1 MLKYRINKK
10 EVINNSNIITVEN
23 VEDYRTIEEEKN
35 SEIESVDDTFI
46 CTFTCKSIDSLNA
59 NENAKNKIYTVHNFS
74 AIDDGGTEYPCKYTY
89 EYEVDGSVVNSE
101 KNTFSLELSKLF
113 LLPTVSIGRVAT
125 YPNDADIDNPTY
137 YMYVYFQNSHLF
149 NRYNNNGDVMKIKL
163 YFNCYTLN
171 TIEFF
176 PLEMEYVTPFSVRYK
191 WDDKNENLKKLFQDE
206 QNNVNIHDVEVYREN
221 PLFGVYDNYIIY
233 NNSPVCSINLPL
245 GIKFRTDLQKE
256 QLMTDYLTDRRK
268 KSINRI
274 TDMEK
279 DVYHPVQWDNEK
291 NEKKNDIYQIIF
303 NLHFREHRYDDWN
316 AAPDSYWNGVIF
328 NAKEKK
334 LELMKNSKQEE
345 LGYFS
350 YDGDEWKHSD
360 QSDLLSY
367 LNFTNEDIRYQKSRL
382 KKSFLRLLF
391 FDSMNPADQN
401 LLAYSTVFIDSG
413 MLFSKYVRHFEGEGF
428 SALNYNGD
436 IVLPASLNLNGIR
449 INREPMV
456 DGEIYEEFKDNLENI
471 RLSSQFVI
479 KDKYNSTTSSE
490 GFYLYL
496 WRDNDNG
503 IIPSD
508 LYMKVEFNHAG
519 YGRTI
524 PFMMPYKD
532 KDDDG
537 KEKGEIKTFKEIV
550 KDWSPIKNEDKN
562 ENENKDKYVGYGI
575 KRYLKYSYIHLKYQ
589 YDTVDKRH
597 VYYVD
602 TDLYKG
608 TDKSIYGIDNTMK
621 FDLYEAKINF
631 DSEVTVNE
639 VGTSSE
645 YEFSVDKDTITFEQE
660 GGKVTVNVTSV
671 QKKNGQP
678 DRNLKFVVN
687 ENGLN
692 WCKWEQNGNT
702 ITITAEENNYNRKQ
716 GTLILIQEKSN
727 KQIRINVS
735 QEEKAISTVFEANP
749 LVFNVEDKGDT
760 CEVKVVS
767 TYDKVIIKDK
777 ECQIEND
784 KVLFEY
790 VVKNGNIT
798 IDGKEYKVINN
809 KVTIEYQVIDN
820 KVTINSKEYIV
831 EEGKI
836 TIDGNEYTVKDDKV
850 IIDYQVVNDK
860 VIIKYTIEHGN
871 VIIEGTEYTLEEI
884 DYTIDITSA
893 DNAKVEWITNIN
905 QSSDGFTFDVKANE
919 EATKR
924 EASITLTQLL
934 DSSENSTP
942 IEIAISQEA
951 KREYTFMFKDG
962 NEQYTLTVD
971 NKDGVYEVRVISKDS
986 KNTRI
991 PFTASADTNNVVN
1004 NIEIIEVTDGE
1015 VGEFILKIT
1024 CERTDSLSELQD
1036 KITLIQDDSEEEL
1049 TLNVIQEDKPIE
1061 YDFYFEDEPT
1071 VAEKDETVPYTATN
1085 KQYKIVS
1092 KDNRDN
1098 NIDIILPTNNDII
1111 ENINITYVNDGIYN
1125 LSFDITQNDDVD
1137 VRDASIVLTQETS
1150 GKKLTINISQMC
1162 DKTIV
1167 LPDFDNLILRYN
1179 WTADDG
1185 RDFDTM
1191 TVINGTGLTINNKK
1205 VDDYNVGYG
1214 SGNTNSNFVLMHGGD
1229 NRISGDET
1237 CLIRMGD
1244 ICSEENLLTMK
1255 TNGVK
1260 SFYIDIYGLWYD
1272 SKNKGNIT
1280 IEMTAYKGGT
1290 VSLGTGDNAFK
1301 WIVNGGEKVL
1311 TTTLSTNVNAFV
1323 NCSSNSASIRPQYCR
1338 HYKDSYT
1345 KIGRVTYNIKTKVAY
1360 LTLTGVKSGWMDK
1373 FELCVLPS
1381 LVENISSDGASG
1393 IVTFKSSKNG
1403 SMLNCT
1409 IKTSADWLTAIIS
1422 GNEIHYTVRPNKA
1435 TANRQTRVEVIQ
1447 DFTNFNVDL
1456 IIKQLGVTE

>member
-10 EVINNSNIITVEN
+10 EVINSNNIITVEN
-23 VEDYRTIEEEKN
+23 VEDYRNIEEEKN
-35 SEIESVDDTFI
+35 SEIDSVDDTFI

-59 NENAKNKIYTVHNFS
+59 NKDAKNKIYTVHNFS
-74 AIDDGGTEYPCKYTY
+74 AIDDEGIEYPCNYTY
-89 EYEVDGSVVNSE
+89 EYEVDGDVVNTNT
-101 KNTFSLELSKLF
+101 NTFSLELSKLF
-113 LLPTVSIGRVAT
+113 VLPTVSIGRVAT
-125 YPNDADIDNPTY
+125 YPNDVDIEEPID
-137 YMYVYFQNSHLF
+137 YMYIYFQNSHLF
-149 NRYNNNGDVMKIKL
+149 NRYNSNGDEMKIKL

-171 TIEFF
+171 TIKFF
-176 PLEMEYVTPFSVRYK
+176 PLEMEYVTPFSVRHK
-191 WDDKNENLKKLFQDE
+191 WDELNDNLKALFEEDDKG
-206 QNNVNIHDVEVYREN
+206 NINPNGNIYNVEIYREN

-256 QLMTDYLTDRRK
+256 QLMADYLTDRRT
-268 KSINRI
+268 KSINKI
-274 TDMEK
+274 NDMEK

-291 NEKKNDIYQIIF
+291 NKKKNDIYQIIF

-328 NAKEKK
+328 DANENKFR
-334 LELMKNSKQEE
+334 LMNNSNQEE
-345 LGYFS
+345 LGYNYFS
-350 YDGDEWKHSD
+350 YNKDDWDRSN
-360 QSDLLSY
+360 QSDLLCY
-367 LNFTNEDIRYQKSRL
+367 LNFTNEDIRYQKSKL

-413 MLFSKYVRHFEGEGF
+413 ALFSKYVRHFEDKGF

-436 IVLPASLNLNGIR
+436 IVLPTSLDLNGIR
-449 INREPMV
+449 INREPMIN
-456 DGEIYEEFKDNLENI
+456 GETYEEFKNELEDV

-524 PFMMPYKD
+524 PFMMPYED
-532 KDDDG
+532 KDG
-537 KEKGEIKTFKEIV
+537 KNKGKIKTFKEIV
-550 KDWSPIKNEDKN
+550 EDWSPIKNEDKN
-562 ENENKDKYVGYGI
+562 ENENEDKNKDKYVGYGI

-608 TDKSIYGIDNTMK
+608 TDESIYGIDNTMK

-631 DSEVTVNE
+631 DSKLTDTVLIEYMFNVGFDSIIFTADNKIKIEYIVIDGKITVSGKEYTVKNGEVTINGVKYT
-639 VGTSSE
+639 VVDDRVALE
-645 YEFSVDKDTITFEQE
+645 YEGNKVDFE
-660 GGKVTVNVTSV
+660 VMSY
-671 QKKNGQP
+671 QKKNNKQ
-678 DRNLKFVVN
+678 LMFVVN

-692 WCKWEQNGNT
+692 WCKWEKNGNT

-735 QEEKAISTVFEANP
+735 QEEKV
-749 LVFNVEDKGDT
+749 
-760 CEVKVVS
+760 
-767 TYDKVIIKDK
+767 
-777 ECQIEND
+777 
-784 KVLFEY
+784 
-790 VVKNGNIT
+790 
-798 IDGKEYKVINN
+798 
-809 KVTIEYQVIDN
+809 
-820 KVTINSKEYIV
+820 
-831 EEGKI
+831 
-836 TIDGNEYTVKDDKV
+836 
-850 IIDYQVVNDK
+850 
-860 VIIKYTIEHGN
+860 
-871 VIIEGTEYTLEEI
+871 
-884 DYTIDITSA
+884 
-893 DNAKVEWITNIN
+893 
-905 QSSDGFTFDVKANE
+905 
-919 EATKR
+919 
-924 EASITLTQLL
+924 
-934 DSSENSTP
+934 
-942 IEIAISQEA
+942 
-951 KREYTFMFKDG
+951 
-962 NEQYTLTVD
+962 
-971 NKDGVYEVRVISKDS
+971 
-986 KNTRI
+986 
-991 PFTASADTNNVVN
+991 
-1004 NIEIIEVTDGE
+1004 
-1015 VGEFILKIT
+1015 
-1024 CERTDSLSELQD
+1024 
-1036 KITLIQDDSEEEL
+1036 
-1049 TLNVIQEDKPIE
+1049 IE

-1071 VAEKDETVPYTATN
+1071 VTEKDETVPYTPNN

-1098 NIDIILPTNNDII
+1098 NIGIILPTNNDII
-1111 ENINITYVNDGIYN
+1111 ENINITYVNNGIYN

-1150 GKKLTINISQMC
+1150 GKKLTINISQMG

-1179 WTADDG
+1179 WTDEDG
-1185 RDFDTM
+1185 KDFDTM

-1214 SGNTNSNFVLMHGGD
+1214 SGNTNSNFVLVHGGD
-1229 NRISGDET
+1229 NIISGDET

-1244 ICSEENLLTMK
+1244 ICTEENLLTMK

-1260 SFYIDIYGLWYD
+1260 SFYIDIYGIWYK
-1272 SKNKGNIT
+1272 SKNNGNVT

-1290 VSLGTGDNAFK
+1290 VSLGNAFK
-1301 WIVNGGEKVL
+1301 WVVNGGEKVL
-1311 TTTLSTNVNAFV
+1311 TTTLPTNVNAFA
-1323 NCSSNSASIRPQYCR
+1323 NSSEILKLQYCK

-1345 KIGRVTYNIKTKVAY
+1345 KIGRVTYNIKTKATY
-1360 LTLTGVKSGWMDK
+1360 LTLTGVKSGWEDA
-1373 FELCVLPS
+1373 FELYVRPN
-1381 LVENISSDGASG
+1381 LVESISSDGASG
-1393 IVTFKSSKNG
+1393 TVTIKSSKNG

-1409 IKTSADWLTAIIS
+1409 IKKSVDWLTVSIE
-1422 GNEIHYTVRPNKA
+1422 GNEIHYTVRPNEE
-1435 TANRQTRVEVIQ
+1435 TTNRQTQVEVIQ
-1447 DFTNFNVDL
+1447 DFTNFNTDL
-1456 IIKQLGVTE
+1456 TIKQLGVTE

>member
-23 VEDYRTIEEEKN
+23 VEDYRNIEEEKN
-35 SEIESVDDTFI
+35 SEIISVDDTFI

-59 NENAKNKIYTVHNFS
+59 NKDAKNKIYTVHNFS
-74 AIDDGGTEYPCKYTY
+74 AIDDEGTEYPCNYTY
-89 EYEVDGSVVNSE
+89 EYEVEGSVVNTE

-113 LLPTVSIGRVAT
+113 LLPTGSIGRVAT
-125 YPNDADIDNPTY
+125 YPNDVDIEEPIY
-137 YMYVYFQNSHLF
+137 YMYIYFQNSHLF
-149 NRYNNNGDVMKIKL
+149 NRYKSNGDKTKIKL

-171 TIEFF
+171 TIAFF
-176 PLEMEYVTPFSVRYK
+176 PLEMEYVTPLSVRYK
-191 WDDKNENLKKLFQDE
+191 WDELNDNLKALFEKDDE
-206 QNNVNIHDVEVYREN
+206 NNINPNGNIYNVEIYRET

-367 LNFTNEDIRYQKSRL
+367 LNFTNEDIRYQKSKL

-436 IVLPASLNLNGIR
+436 IVLPTSLDLNGIR

-456 DGEIYEEFKDNLENI
+456 DGETYEEFKDNLEDV
-471 RLSSQFVI
+471 RLSSQLVI

-503 IIPSD
+503 VIPSD

-537 KEKGEIKTFKEIV
+537 KEKGEIKTFQEIV
-550 KDWSPIKNEDKN
+550 DDWQPTKEES
-562 ENENKDKYVGYGI
+562 KYVGYGI
-575 KRYLKYSYIHLKYQ
+575 KRYMKYSYIHLKYQ

-631 DSEVTVNE
+631 DSEITVNE
-639 VGTSSE
+639 AGTSSE

-702 ITITAEENNYNRKQ
+702 ITIIAEENNYNRKQ

-735 QEEKAISTVFEANP
+735 QEEKVRRTRFEANP
-749 LVFNVEDKGDT
+749 RKFDVEDKGGT
-760 CEVKVVS
+760 CEV
-767 TYDKVIIKDK
+767 
-777 ECQIEND
+777 
-784 KVLFEY
+784 
-790 VVKNGNIT
+790 
-798 IDGKEYKVINN
+798 
-809 KVTIEYQVIDN
+809 
-820 KVTINSKEYIV
+820 
-831 EEGKI
+831 
-836 TIDGNEYTVKDDKV
+836 
-850 IIDYQVVNDK
+850 
-860 VIIKYTIEHGN
+860 N
-871 VIIEGTEYTLEEI
+871 VISEYDNGEEI
-884 DYTIDITSA
+884 DYTIIKYVD
-893 DNAKVEWITNIN
+893 WITNIS
-905 QSSDGFTFDVKANE
+905 QTPDGFVFDVKANE
-919 EATKR
+919 EATERKTKI
-924 EASITLTQLL
+924 SLTQLL

-962 NEQYTLTVD
+962 NELYTLTVD

-986 KNTRI
+986 KDTRI

-1024 CERTDSLSELQD
+1024 CEGAVSLSELQD
-1036 KITLIQDDSEEEL
+1036 NITLIQDDSEKEL

-1111 ENINITYVNDGIYN
+1111 ENINITYVNNGIYN

-1150 GKKLTINISQMC
+1150 GKKLTINISQMS
-1162 DKTIV
+1162 DKMIV

-1179 WTADDG
+1179 WTNDDG

-1229 NRISGDET
+1229 NTISGDET

-1409 IKTSADWLTAIIS
+1409 IKTFADWLTAIIS

>member
-23 VEDYRTIEEEKN
+23 VEDYRNIEEEKN
-35 SEIESVDDTFI
+35 SEIDSVDDTFI
-46 CTFTCKSIDSLNA
+46 CTFTCKSINSLNA
-59 NENAKNKIYTVHNFS
+59 NKDAKNKIYTVHNFS
-74 AIDDGGTEYPCKYTY
+74 AIDDEGTEYPCKYTY
-89 EYEVDGSVVNSE
+89 EYEVDGSVVNTE

-125 YPNDADIDNPTY
+125 YPNDVDIEEPIY
-137 YMYVYFQNSHLF
+137 YMYIYFQNSHLF
-149 NRYNNNGDVMKIKL
+149 NRYNSNGDEMRIKL

-171 TIEFF
+171 TIAFF

-221 PLFGVYDNYIIY
+221 PLFGRYDNYIIY
-233 NNSPVCSINLPL
+233 NNTPVCSINLPL

-328 NAKEKK
+328 DANENKFR
-334 LELMKNSKQEE
+334 LMNNSNQEE
-345 LGYFS
+345 LGYNYFS
-350 YDGDEWKHSD
+350 YNKDDWDRSN

-413 MLFSKYVRHFEGEGF
+413 ALFSKYVRHFEGEGF

-436 IVLPASLNLNGIR
+436 IVLPTSLDLNGIR
-449 INREPMV
+449 INREPMIN
-456 DGEIYEEFKDNLENI
+456 GETYEEFKNELEDV

-524 PFMMPYKD
+524 PFMMPYED
-532 KDDDG
+532 KDGDNKG
-537 KEKGEIKTFKEIV
+537 KIKTFKEIV
-550 KDWSPIKNEDKN
+550 KDWSPIKKENENED
-562 ENENKDKYVGYGI
+562 ENKDKYVGYGI

-589 YDTVDKRH
+589 YDTTDKRH

-608 TDKSIYGIDNTMK
+608 TDESIYGIDNTMK

-631 DSEVTVNE
+631 DSKVTDTVSIEYIFN
-639 VGTSSE
+639 VGFDSIIFTTDNSIIIKYIVIDGKITVSGKE
-645 YEFSVDKDTITFEQE
+645 YTVEN
-660 GGKVTVNVTSV
+660 GKVTINGVKYTVVDDRVAIESKGNKVDFEVMSYQT
-671 QKKNGQP
+671 KNNKQ
-678 DRNLKFVVN
+678 LMFVVN

-692 WCKWEQNGNT
+692 WCKWEQNGNK

-727 KQIRINVS
+727 KPIRINVS
-735 QEEKAISTVFEANP
+735 QEEKV
-749 LVFNVEDKGDT
+749 
-760 CEVKVVS
+760 
-767 TYDKVIIKDK
+767 
-777 ECQIEND
+777 
-784 KVLFEY
+784 
-790 VVKNGNIT
+790 
-798 IDGKEYKVINN
+798 
-809 KVTIEYQVIDN
+809 
-820 KVTINSKEYIV
+820 
-831 EEGKI
+831 
-836 TIDGNEYTVKDDKV
+836 
-850 IIDYQVVNDK
+850 
-860 VIIKYTIEHGN
+860 
-871 VIIEGTEYTLEEI
+871 
-884 DYTIDITSA
+884 
-893 DNAKVEWITNIN
+893 
-905 QSSDGFTFDVKANE
+905 
-919 EATKR
+919 
-924 EASITLTQLL
+924 
-934 DSSENSTP
+934 
-942 IEIAISQEA
+942 
-951 KREYTFMFKDG
+951 
-962 NEQYTLTVD
+962 
-971 NKDGVYEVRVISKDS
+971 
-986 KNTRI
+986 
-991 PFTASADTNNVVN
+991 
-1004 NIEIIEVTDGE
+1004 
-1015 VGEFILKIT
+1015 
-1024 CERTDSLSELQD
+1024 
-1036 KITLIQDDSEEEL
+1036 
-1049 TLNVIQEDKPIE
+1049 IE

-1071 VAEKDETVPYTATN
+1071 VTEKDETVPYTANN

-1098 NIDIILPTNNDII
+1098 NIGIILPTNNDII
-1111 ENINITYVNDGIYN
+1111 ENINITYVNNGIYN

-1150 GKKLTINISQMC
+1150 GEKLTINISQMG

-1179 WTADDG
+1179 WTDEDG
-1185 RDFDTM
+1185 KDFDTM

-1214 SGNTNSNFVLMHGGD
+1214 SGNTNSNFVLVHGGD
-1229 NRISGDET
+1229 NIISGDET

-1244 ICSEENLLTMK
+1244 ICTEENLLTMK

-1260 SFYIDIYGLWYD
+1260 SFYIDIYGIWYK
-1272 SKNKGNIT
+1272 SKNNGNVT

-1290 VSLGTGDNAFK
+1290 VSLGNAFK
-1301 WIVNGGEKVL
+1301 WVVNGGEKVL
-1311 TTTLSTNVNAFV
+1311 TTTLPTNVNAFA
-1323 NCSSNSASIRPQYCR
+1323 NSSEILKLQYCK

-1345 KIGRVTYNIKTKVAY
+1345 KIGRVTYNIKTKATY
-1360 LTLTGVKSGWMDK
+1360 LTLTGVKSGWEDA
-1373 FELCVLPS
+1373 FELYVRPN
-1381 LVENISSDGASG
+1381 LVESISSDGASG
-1393 IVTFKSSKNG
+1393 TVTIKSSKNE

-1409 IKTSADWLTAIIS
+1409 IKKSVDWLTTTIKS
-1422 GNEIHYTVRPNKA
+1422 NEIHYTVSPN
-1435 TANRQTRVEVIQ
+1435 NEIYERQAQLEIVQ
-1447 DFTNFNVDL
+1447 DFTGFNTK
-1456 IIKQLGVTE
+1456 ITISQLGKTE

>member
-23 VEDYRTIEEEKN
+23 VEDYRTIEEEKT
-35 SEIESVDDTFI
+35 SEIVSVDDTFI

-59 NENAKNKIYTVHNFS
+59 NKDAKNKIYTVHNFS
-74 AIDDGGTEYPCKYTY
+74 AIDDEGTEYPCNYIY
-89 EYEVDGSVVNSE
+89 EYEVDGSVVNTE

-125 YPNDADIDNPTY
+125 YPTDVDIEEPID
-137 YMYVYFQNSHLF
+137 YMYIYFQNSHLF
-149 NRYNNNGDVMKIKL
+149 NRYNSNGDEMKIKL

-171 TIEFF
+171 TIAFF
-176 PLEMEYVTPFSVRYK
+176 SLEMEYVTPFAVRYK
-191 WDDKNENLKKLFQDE
+191 WNELNDNLKALFEKDDE
-206 QNNVNIHDVEVYREN
+206 NKKINPNGNIYNVEIYRET

-291 NEKKNDIYQIIF
+291 NKKKNDIYQIIF

-328 NAKEKK
+328 DANENKFR
-334 LELMKNSKQEE
+334 LMNNSNQEE
-345 LGYFS
+345 LGYNYFS
-350 YDGDEWKHSD
+350 YNKDDWDRSN
-360 QSDLLSY
+360 QSDLLCY
-367 LNFTNEDIRYQKSRL
+367 LNFTNEDIRYQKSKL

-413 MLFSKYVRHFEGEGF
+413 ALFSKYVRHFEGEGF

-436 IVLPASLNLNGIR
+436 IVLPTSLDLNGIR
-449 INREPMV
+449 INREPMIN
-456 DGEIYEEFKDNLENI
+456 GETYEEFKNELEDV

-524 PFMMPYKD
+524 PFMMPYED
-532 KDDDG
+532 KDDDNKG
-537 KEKGEIKTFKEIV
+537 KIKTFKEIV
-550 KDWSPIKNEDKN
+550 EDWSPIKNEN
-562 ENENKDKYVGYGI
+562 ENEDRYVGYGV
-575 KRYLKYSYIHLKYQ
+575 KRYMKYSYIHLKYQ

-608 TDKSIYGIDNTMK
+608 IDKSIYGIDNTMK

-639 VGTSSE
+639 AGTSSK
-645 YEFSVDKDTITFEQE
+645 YKFSVDKDPITFEQE
-660 GGKVTVNVTSV
+660 GGEVIINVTSYQ
-671 QKKNGQP
+671 QKNDSQK
-678 DRNLKFVVN
+678 NLKFVVN

-727 KQIRINVS
+727 QQIKINIS

-749 LVFNVEDKGDT
+749 SEFNNVEDKGGT
-760 CEVKVVS
+760 CEVKVIS
-767 TYDKVIIKDK
+767 EYD
-777 ECQIEND
+777 
-784 KVLFEY
+784 
-790 VVKNGNIT
+790 NG
-798 IDGKEYKVINN
+798 
-809 KVTIEYQVIDN
+809 
-820 KVTINSKEYIV
+820 
-831 EEGKI
+831 
-836 TIDGNEYTVKDDKV
+836 
-850 IIDYQVVNDK
+850 
-860 VIIKYTIEHGN
+860 
-871 VIIEGTEYTLEEI
+871 EEI
-884 DYTIDITSA
+884 DYTITKDV
-893 DNAKVEWITNIN
+893 DWITNIS
-905 QSSDGFTFDVKANE
+905 QTPDGFVFDVKANE
-919 EATKR
+919 EATAR
-924 EASITLTQLL
+924 DASITLTQL
-934 DSSENSTP
+934 T
-942 IEIAISQEA
+942 EIKKIPVSQEEQ
-951 KREYTFMFKDG
+951 RIYTFEFKDG
-962 NEQYTLTVD
+962 NKQYTLTVD
-971 NKDGVYEVRVISKDS
+971 NECGVYDEVSVISKDS
-986 KNTRI
+986 KGTPI
-991 PFTASADTNNVVN
+991 HFTALADTNNVVN
-1004 NIEIIEVTDGE
+1004 NIEIIDSE
-1015 VGEFILKIT
+1015 VGKFILKIT

-1036 KITLIQDDSEEEL
+1036 KITLIQNDSEEEL
-1049 TLNVIQEDKPIE
+1049 TLNVIQKAKPIA

-1071 VAEKDETVPYTATN
+1071 ATEKDETVPYTATN

-1098 NIDIILPTNNDII
+1098 DIGIILPTNNDII
-1111 ENINITYVNDGIYN
+1111 ENINITYVNNGIYN

-1150 GKKLTINISQMC
+1150 GNKLTINISQMG

-1179 WTADDG
+1179 WTDEDG
-1185 RDFDTM
+1185 NDFDTM

-1214 SGNTNSNFVLMHGGD
+1214 SGNTDSNFVLVHGG
-1229 NRISGDET
+1229 NNSRSGDET

-1244 ICSEENLLTMK
+1244 ICTEENLRAMK
-1255 TNGVK
+1255 ANGVK

-1272 SKNKGNIT
+1272 SKNNGNVT

-1290 VSLGTGDNAFK
+1290 VSLGMGDNRFK
-1301 WIVNGGEKVL
+1301 WDVEGGIKSL
-1311 TTTLSTNVNAFV
+1311 AKTLSMNVNAFA
-1323 NCSSNSASIRPQYCR
+1323 NSSVSLKIQYSK
-1338 HYKDSYT
+1338 HYKESYT
-1345 KIGRVTYNIKTKVAY
+1345 WIGRVTYNIRTKAAY
-1360 LTLTGVKSGWMDK
+1360 LTLTDGKSGWEDA
-1373 FELCVLPS
+1373 FNLRITPDSVNVS
-1381 LVENISSDGASG
+1381 
-1393 IVTFKSSKNG
+1393 FKGGTYVATVKSTRNDLALNWSIKN
-1403 SMLNCT
+1403 SV
-1409 IKTSADWLTAIIS
+1409 DWLTTTIKS
-1422 GNEIHYTVRPNKA
+1422 NEIHYTVSPN
-1435 TANRQTRVEVIQ
+1435 NEIYERQAQLEIVQ
-1447 DFTNFNVDL
+1447 DFTGFNTK
-1456 IIKQLGVTE
+1456 ITISQSGKTE

>member
-35 SEIESVDDTFI
+35 SKIDSVDDTFI

-59 NENAKNKIYTVHNFS
+59 NEDAKNKIYTVHNFS
-74 AIDDGGTEYPCKYTY
+74 AIDDEGTEYPCNYAY
-89 EYEVDGSVVNSE
+89 EYEVEGSVVNTE

-113 LLPTVSIGRVAT
+113 VLPTVSIGRVAT
-125 YPNDADIDNPTY
+125 YPNDVDIEEPIY
-137 YMYVYFQNSHLF
+137 YMYIYFQNSHLF
-149 NRYNNNGDVMKIKL
+149 NRYNSNGDEMKIKL
-163 YFNCYTLN
+163 YFNCYTN
-171 TIEFF
+171 NSIEFF
-176 PLEMEYVTPFSVRYK
+176 YLEMEYVTPFVVRYK
-191 WDDKNENLKKLFQDE
+191 WDDENENLKKLFQDE
-206 QNNVNIHDVEVYREN
+206 QNNVNIHDVEIYREN

-256 QLMTDYLTDRRK
+256 QLMADYLTDRRA
-268 KSINRI
+268 KSINKI
-274 TDMEK
+274 NDMEK

-328 NAKEKK
+328 DANENKFR
-334 LELMKNSKQEE
+334 LMNNSNQEE
-345 LGYFS
+345 LGYNYFS
-350 YDGDEWKHSD
+350 YNKDDWDRSN
-360 QSDLLSY
+360 QSDLLCY
-367 LNFTNEDIRYQKSRL
+367 LNFTNEDIRYQKSKL

-413 MLFSKYVRHFEGEGF
+413 ALFSKYVRHFEDKGF

-436 IVLPASLNLNGIR
+436 IVLPTSLDLNGIR
-449 INREPMV
+449 INREPMIN
-456 DGEIYEEFKDNLENI
+456 GETYEEFKNELEDV

-524 PFMMPYKD
+524 PFMMPYED
-532 KDDDG
+532 KDG
-537 KEKGEIKTFKEIV
+537 KNKGKIKTFKEIV
-550 KDWSPIKNEDKN
+550 EDWSPIKNEDKN
-562 ENENKDKYVGYGI
+562 ENENEDKNKDKYVGYGI

-608 TDKSIYGIDNTMK
+608 TDESIYGIDNTMK

-631 DSEVTVNE
+631 DSKLTDTVLIEYMFN
-639 VGTSSE
+639 VGFDSIIFTADNKIKIE
-645 YEFSVDKDTITFEQE
+645 YIVIDGKITVSGEEYTVVD
-660 GGKVTVNVTSV
+660 GKVTINDKEYTVVDDRVALEYEGNKVDFEVMSY
-671 QKKNGQP
+671 QKKNNKQ
-678 DRNLKFVVN
+678 LMFVVN

-692 WCKWEQNGNT
+692 WCKWEKNGNT

-735 QEEKAISTVFEANP
+735 QEEKV
-749 LVFNVEDKGDT
+749 
-760 CEVKVVS
+760 
-767 TYDKVIIKDK
+767 
-777 ECQIEND
+777 
-784 KVLFEY
+784 
-790 VVKNGNIT
+790 
-798 IDGKEYKVINN
+798 
-809 KVTIEYQVIDN
+809 
-820 KVTINSKEYIV
+820 
-831 EEGKI
+831 
-836 TIDGNEYTVKDDKV
+836 
-850 IIDYQVVNDK
+850 
-860 VIIKYTIEHGN
+860 
-871 VIIEGTEYTLEEI
+871 
-884 DYTIDITSA
+884 
-893 DNAKVEWITNIN
+893 
-905 QSSDGFTFDVKANE
+905 
-919 EATKR
+919 
-924 EASITLTQLL
+924 
-934 DSSENSTP
+934 
-942 IEIAISQEA
+942 
-951 KREYTFMFKDG
+951 
-962 NEQYTLTVD
+962 
-971 NKDGVYEVRVISKDS
+971 
-986 KNTRI
+986 
-991 PFTASADTNNVVN
+991 
-1004 NIEIIEVTDGE
+1004 
-1015 VGEFILKIT
+1015 
-1024 CERTDSLSELQD
+1024 
-1036 KITLIQDDSEEEL
+1036 
-1049 TLNVIQEDKPIE
+1049 IE

-1071 VAEKDETVPYTATN
+1071 VTEKDETVPYTANN

-1098 NIDIILPTNNDII
+1098 NIGIILPTNNDII
-1111 ENINITYVNDGIYN
+1111 ENINITYVNNGIYN

-1137 VRDASIVLTQETS
+1137 VRDASIVLIQETS
-1150 GKKLTINISQMC
+1150 GKKLTINISQMG

-1179 WTADDG
+1179 WTDEDG
-1185 RDFDTM
+1185 KDFDTM

-1214 SGNTNSNFVLMHGGD
+1214 SGNTNSNFVLVHGGD
-1229 NRISGDET
+1229 NIISGDET

-1244 ICSEENLLTMK
+1244 ICTEENLLTMK

-1260 SFYIDIYGLWYD
+1260 SFYIDIYGIWYI
-1272 SKNKGNIT
+1272 SKNNGNVT

-1290 VSLGTGDNAFK
+1290 VSLGTGDNKFK
-1301 WIVNGGEKVL
+1301 WVVNGGENVL
-1311 TTTLSTNVNAFV
+1311 ATTLPTNVNAFV
-1323 NCSSNSASIRPQYCR
+1323 NCSPSSASIRSQYCK

-1345 KIGRVTYNIKTKVAY
+1345 KIGRVTYNIKTKATY
-1360 LTLTGVKSGWMDK
+1360 LTLTGVKSGWEDA
-1373 FELCVLPS
+1373 FELYVWPNP
-1381 LVENISSDGASG
+1381 VNISSNGASDK
-1393 IVTFKSSKNG
+1393 VTIKSSKNG

-1409 IKTSADWLTAIIS
+1409 IKKSVDWLTVSIE
-1422 GNEIHYTVRPNKA
+1422 GNKIHYTVRPNEE
-1435 TANRQTRVEVIQ
+1435 TTNRQTQVEVIQ
-1447 DFTNFNVDL
+1447 DFTNFNTGL
-1456 IIKQLGVTE
+1456 TIEQLGVTE

>member
-35 SEIESVDDTFI
+35 SKIDSVDDTFI

-59 NENAKNKIYTVHNFS
+59 NEDAKNKIYTVHNFS
-74 AIDDGGTEYPCKYTY
+74 AIDDEGTEYPCNYAY
-89 EYEVDGSVVNSE
+89 EYEVEGSVVNTE

-125 YPNDADIDNPTY
+125 YPNDVDIEESID
-137 YMYVYFQNSHLF
+137 YMYIYFQNSHLF
-149 NRYNNNGDVMKIKL
+149 NRYNSNGDEMKIKL
-163 YFNCYTLN
+163 YFNCYTN
-171 TIEFF
+171 NSIEFF
-176 PLEMEYVTPFSVRYK
+176 CLEMEYVTPFVVRYK
-191 WDDKNENLKKLFQDE
+191 WDDENEQLKKLFQDK
-206 QNNVNIHDVEVYREN
+206 QNNVNIHDVEVYRET

-256 QLMTDYLTDRRK
+256 QLMADYLTDRRT
-268 KSINRI
+268 KSINKI
-274 TDMEK
+274 NDMEK

-291 NEKKNDIYQIIF
+291 NKKKNDIYQIIF

-328 NAKEKK
+328 DANENKFR
-334 LELMKNSKQEE
+334 LMNNSNQEE
-345 LGYFS
+345 LGYNYFS
-350 YDGDEWKHSD
+350 YNKDDWDRSN
-360 QSDLLSY
+360 QSDLLCY
-367 LNFTNEDIRYQKSRL
+367 LNFTNEDIRYQKSKL

-413 MLFSKYVRHFEGEGF
+413 ALFSKYVRHFEDKGF

-436 IVLPASLNLNGIR
+436 IVLPTSLDLNGIR
-449 INREPMV
+449 INREPMIN
-456 DGEIYEEFKDNLENI
+456 GETYEEFKNELEDV

-524 PFMMPYKD
+524 PFMMPYED
-532 KDDDG
+532 KDGDNKG
-537 KEKGEIKTFKEIV
+537 KIKTFKEIV
-550 KDWSPIKNEDKN
+550 EDWSPIKNEDKN
-562 ENENKDKYVGYGI
+562 ENENEDKYVGYGI

-608 TDKSIYGIDNTMK
+608 TDESIYGIDNTMK

-631 DSEVTVNE
+631 DSKLTDTVLIEYMFN
-639 VGTSSE
+639 VGFDSIIFTADNKIKIE
-645 YEFSVDKDTITFEQE
+645 YIVIDGKITVSGKEYTVVD
-660 GGKVTVNVTSV
+660 GKVTINGVKYTVVDDRVTLEYEGNKVDFEVMSY
-671 QKKNGQP
+671 QKKNNKQ
-678 DRNLKFVVN
+678 LMFVVI

-692 WCKWEQNGNT
+692 WCKWERNGNT

-735 QEEKAISTVFEANP
+735 QEEKV
-749 LVFNVEDKGDT
+749 
-760 CEVKVVS
+760 
-767 TYDKVIIKDK
+767 
-777 ECQIEND
+777 
-784 KVLFEY
+784 
-790 VVKNGNIT
+790 
-798 IDGKEYKVINN
+798 
-809 KVTIEYQVIDN
+809 
-820 KVTINSKEYIV
+820 
-831 EEGKI
+831 
-836 TIDGNEYTVKDDKV
+836 
-850 IIDYQVVNDK
+850 
-860 VIIKYTIEHGN
+860 
-871 VIIEGTEYTLEEI
+871 
-884 DYTIDITSA
+884 
-893 DNAKVEWITNIN
+893 
-905 QSSDGFTFDVKANE
+905 
-919 EATKR
+919 
-924 EASITLTQLL
+924 
-934 DSSENSTP
+934 
-942 IEIAISQEA
+942 
-951 KREYTFMFKDG
+951 
-962 NEQYTLTVD
+962 
-971 NKDGVYEVRVISKDS
+971 
-986 KNTRI
+986 
-991 PFTASADTNNVVN
+991 
-1004 NIEIIEVTDGE
+1004 
-1015 VGEFILKIT
+1015 
-1024 CERTDSLSELQD
+1024 
-1036 KITLIQDDSEEEL
+1036 
-1049 TLNVIQEDKPIE
+1049 IE

-1071 VAEKDETVPYTATN
+1071 VTEKDETVPYTANN

-1098 NIDIILPTNNDII
+1098 NIGIILPTNNDII
-1111 ENINITYVNDGIYN
+1111 ENINITYVNNGIYN

-1150 GKKLTINISQMC
+1150 GKKLTINISQMG

-1179 WTADDG
+1179 WTDEDG
-1185 RDFDTM
+1185 KDFDTM

-1205 VDDYNVGYG
+1205 VDDYNVDYG
-1214 SGNTNSNFVLMHGGD
+1214 SGNTNSNFVLVHGGD
-1229 NRISGDET
+1229 NIISGDET

-1244 ICSEENLLTMK
+1244 ICTEENLLTMK

-1260 SFYIDIYGLWYD
+1260 SFYIDIYGIWYK
-1272 SKNKGNIT
+1272 SKNNGNVT

-1290 VSLGTGDNAFK
+1290 VSLGNAFK
-1301 WIVNGGEKVL
+1301 WVVNGGEKVL
-1311 TTTLSTNVNAFV
+1311 TTTLPTNVNAFA
-1323 NCSSNSASIRPQYCR
+1323 NSSEILKLQYCK

-1345 KIGRVTYNIKTKVAY
+1345 KIGRVTYNIKTKATY
-1360 LTLTGVKSGWMDK
+1360 LTLTGVKSGWEDA
-1373 FELCVLPS
+1373 FELYVRPN
-1381 LVENISSDGASG
+1381 LVEDISSDGASG
-1393 IVTFKSSKNG
+1393 TVTIKSSKNG

-1409 IKTSADWLTAIIS
+1409 IKKSVDWLTVSIE
-1422 GNEIHYTVRPNKA
+1422 GNEIHYTVRPNEE
-1435 TANRQTRVEVIQ
+1435 TTNRQTQVEVIQ
-1447 DFTNFNVDL
+1447 DFTNFNTDL
-1456 IIKQLGVTE
+1456 TIKQLGVTE

>member
-10 EVINNSNIITVEN
+10 EVINSNNIITVEN
-23 VEDYRTIEEEKN
+23 VEDYRTTEKEKK
-35 SEIESVDDTFI
+35 SEITSVDDTFI
-46 CTFTCKSIDSLNA
+46 CTFTCQSIKSLNA
-59 NENAKNKIYTVHNFS
+59 DEKAKNKIYTVHNFS
-74 AIDDGGTEYPCKYTY
+74 AIDDEGTEYPCNYTY
-89 EYEVDGSVVNSE
+89 EYEVDGDVVNTNT
-101 KNTFSLELSKLF
+101 NTFSLELSKLF
-113 LLPTVSIGRVAT
+113 VLPTVSIGRVAT
-125 YPNDADIDNPTY
+125 YSNNVDIEEPIY
-137 YMYVYFQNSHLF
+137 YMYIYFQNSHLF
-149 NRYNNNGDVMKIKL
+149 NRYDNNGDEMKIKL

-176 PLEMEYVTPFSVRYK
+176 PLEMEYVTPFAVRYQWNELNNNLK
-191 WDDKNENLKKLFQDE
+191 ALFEEDDKGNINP
-206 QNNVNIHDVEVYREN
+206 NGNIYNVEIYREN

-256 QLMTDYLTDRRK
+256 QLMADYLTDRRA
-268 KSINRI
+268 KSINKI
-274 TDMEK
+274 NDMEK

-291 NEKKNDIYQIIF
+291 NEKINDIYQIIF

-328 NAKEKK
+328 DAENK
-334 LELMKNSKQEE
+334 LKLMNGSEQEE

-350 YDGDEWKHSD
+350 NNKNDWDRSN
-360 QSDLLSY
+360 QSDLLCY
-367 LNFTNEDIRYQKSRL
+367 LNFTNEDIRYQKSKL

-413 MLFSKYVRHFEGEGF
+413 ALFSKYVRHFEGEGF

-436 IVLPASLNLNGIR
+436 IVLPTSLNLNGIR
-449 INREPMV
+449 INREPMYNS
-456 DGEIYEEFKDNLENI
+456 DIYNEYKDDLEDV
-471 RLSSQFVI
+471 RLSSQLVI
-479 KDKYNSTTSSE
+479 KDRYNSTSSSE

-537 KEKGEIKTFKEIV
+537 KEKGEIKTFQEIV
-550 KDWSPIKNEDKN
+550 DDWQPTKE
-562 ENENKDKYVGYGI
+562 EGKYIGYGI
-575 KRYLKYSYIHLKYQ
+575 KRYMKYSYIHLKYQ

-639 VGTSSE
+639 TGNSIKYDFKVTDE
-645 YEFSVDKDTITFEQE
+645 NNMKVENITFGQD
-660 GGKVTVNVTSV
+660 GGKITVNVVS
-671 QKKNGQP
+671 QQNKNGQSK
-678 DRNLKFVVN
+678 NLKFVVN

-692 WCKWEQNGNT
+692 WCKWEPNGNT

-727 KQIRINVS
+727 QQIRINVS
-735 QEEKAISTVFEANP
+735 QEEK
-749 LVFNVEDKGDT
+749 
-760 CEVKVVS
+760 
-767 TYDKVIIKDK
+767 VI
-777 ECQIEND
+777 
-784 KVLFEY
+784 
-790 VVKNGNIT
+790 
-798 IDGKEYKVINN
+798 
-809 KVTIEYQVIDN
+809 
-820 KVTINSKEYIV
+820 
-831 EEGKI
+831 
-836 TIDGNEYTVKDDKV
+836 
-850 IIDYQVVNDK
+850 
-860 VIIKYTIEHGN
+860 
-871 VIIEGTEYTLEEI
+871 
-884 DYTIDITSA
+884 A
-893 DNAKVEWITNIN
+893 
-905 QSSDGFTFDVKANE
+905 
-919 EATKR
+919 
-924 EASITLTQLL
+924 
-934 DSSENSTP
+934 
-942 IEIAISQEA
+942 
-951 KREYTFMFKDG
+951 
-962 NEQYTLTVD
+962 
-971 NKDGVYEVRVISKDS
+971 
-986 KNTRI
+986 
-991 PFTASADTNNVVN
+991 
-1004 NIEIIEVTDGE
+1004 
-1015 VGEFILKIT
+1015 
-1024 CERTDSLSELQD
+1024 
-1036 KITLIQDDSEEEL
+1036 
-1049 TLNVIQEDKPIE
+1049 

-1071 VAEKDETVPYTATN
+1071 VTEKDETVPYTANN

-1098 NIDIILPTNNDII
+1098 NIGIILPTNNDII
-1111 ENINITYVNDGIYN
+1111 ENINITYVNNGIYN

-1150 GKKLTINISQMC
+1150 GKKLTINISQMG

-1179 WTADDG
+1179 WTDEDG
-1185 RDFDTM
+1185 KDFDTM

-1214 SGNTNSNFVLMHGGD
+1214 SGNTNSNFVLVHGGD
-1229 NRISGDET
+1229 NIISGDET

-1244 ICSEENLLTMK
+1244 ICTEENLLTMK

-1260 SFYIDIYGLWYD
+1260 SFYIDIYGIWYK
-1272 SKNKGNIT
+1272 SKNNGNVT

-1290 VSLGTGDNAFK
+1290 VSLGNAFK
-1301 WIVNGGEKVL
+1301 WVVNGGEKVL
-1311 TTTLSTNVNAFV
+1311 TKTLPTNVNAFA
-1323 NCSSNSASIRPQYCR
+1323 NSSEILKLQYCK

-1345 KIGRVTYNIKTKVAY
+1345 KIGRVTYNIKTKATY
-1360 LTLTGVKSGWMDK
+1360 LTLTGVKSGWEDA
-1373 FELCVLPS
+1373 FELYVRPN
-1381 LVENISSDGASG
+1381 LVESISSDGASG
-1393 IVTFKSSKNG
+1393 TVTIKSSKNG

-1409 IKTSADWLTAIIS
+1409 IKKSVDWLTVSIE
-1422 GNEIHYTVRPNKA
+1422 GNEIHYTVRLNEE
-1435 TANRQTRVEVIQ
+1435 TTNRQTQVEVIQ
-1447 DFTNFNVDL
+1447 DFTNFNTDL
-1456 IIKQLGVTE
+1456 TIKQLGVTE

>member
-23 VEDYRTIEEEKN
+23 VEDYRTIEEEKK
-35 SEIESVDDTFI
+35 SEIDSVDDTFI
-46 CTFTCKSIDSLNA
+46 CTFTCKNIDSLNA
-59 NENAKNKIYTVHNFS
+59 NKDAKNKIYTVHNFS
-74 AIDDGGTEYPCKYTY
+74 AIDDDGTEYPCNYTY

-113 LLPTVSIGRVAT
+113 LLPTVSIGCVAT
-125 YPNDADIDNPTY
+125 YPNDVDIEEPIY
-137 YMYVYFQNSHLF
+137 YMYIYFQNSHLF
-149 NRYNNNGDVMKIKL
+149 NRYNSNGDEMKIKL

-171 TIEFF
+171 TIAFF

-191 WDDKNENLKKLFQDE
+191 WDELNDNLKALFEKDDE
-206 QNNVNIHDVEVYREN
+206 NHINSNGNIYNVEIYREN

-291 NEKKNDIYQIIF
+291 NKKKNDIYQIIF

-328 NAKEKK
+328 DANENKCR
-334 LELMKNSKQEE
+334 LMNNSNQEE
-345 LGYFS
+345 LGYNYFS
-350 YDGDEWKHSD
+350 YNKDDWDRSN
-360 QSDLLSY
+360 QSDLLCY
-367 LNFTNEDIRYQKSRL
+367 LNFTNEDIRYQKSKL

-413 MLFSKYVRHFEGEGF
+413 ALFSKYVRHFEGEGF

-436 IVLPASLNLNGIR
+436 IVLPTSLDLNGIR
-449 INREPMV
+449 INREPMIN
-456 DGEIYEEFKDNLENI
+456 GETYEEFKDKLEDV

-532 KDDDG
+532 KDGDNI
-537 KEKGEIKTFKEIV
+537 KGEVKTFQEIV
-550 KDWSPIKNEDKN
+550 DDWQPTKE
-562 ENENKDKYVGYGI
+562 EGKYIGYGI
-575 KRYLKYSYIHLKYQ
+575 KRYMKYSYIHLKYQ

-639 VGTSSE
+639 TGNSIKYDFKVTDE
-645 YEFSVDKDTITFEQE
+645 NNMKVENITFGQD
-660 GGKVTVNVTSV
+660 GGKITVNVVS
-671 QKKNGQP
+671 QQNKNGQSK
-678 DRNLKFVVN
+678 NLKFVVN

-692 WCKWEQNGNT
+692 WCKWEQNGNA
-702 ITITAEENNYNRKQ
+702 ITITAEENNYNSKQ

-735 QEEKAISTVFEANP
+735 QEEKVRRTTFEANP
-749 LVFNVEDKGDT
+749 LVFNVEDKGGT
-760 CEVKVVS
+760 CEV
-767 TYDKVIIKDK
+767 
-777 ECQIEND
+777 
-784 KVLFEY
+784 
-790 VVKNGNIT
+790 
-798 IDGKEYKVINN
+798 
-809 KVTIEYQVIDN
+809 
-820 KVTINSKEYIV
+820 
-831 EEGKI
+831 
-836 TIDGNEYTVKDDKV
+836 
-850 IIDYQVVNDK
+850 
-860 VIIKYTIEHGN
+860 N
-871 VIIEGTEYTLEEI
+871 VISEYDNGEEI
-884 DYTIDITSA
+884 DYTITKDETV
-893 DNAKVEWITNIN
+893 DWITNIS
-905 QSSDGFTFDVKANE
+905 QTPDGFVFDVKENKKE
-919 EATKR
+919 TERSTDILLR
-924 EASITLTQLL
+924 QLL
-934 DSSENSTP
+934 NNRANST
-942 IEIAISQEA
+942 EITITVNQETQ
-951 KREYTFMFKDG
+951 RIYTFMFKDG
-962 NEQYTLTVD
+962 NDTLTVD
-971 NKDGVYEVRVISKDS
+971 NEDGVYEVRVISKDS
-986 KNTRI
+986 KDTRI

-1036 KITLIQDDSEEEL
+1036 NITLIQDDSEKEL
-1049 TLNVIQEDKPIE
+1049 TLNVIQKSKPIE
-1061 YDFYFEDEPT
+1061 YYFYFEDEPT
-1071 VAEKDETVPYTATN
+1071 VTEKDEIVPYTATN
-1085 KQYKIVS
+1085 KQYKIIS

-1098 NIDIILPTNNDII
+1098 DIDIILPTNNDII
-1111 ENINITYVNDGIYN
+1111 ENINITYVNNGIYN
-1125 LSFDITQNDDVD
+1125 LSFDIMQNDDVD

-1150 GKKLTINISQMC
+1150 GKKLTINISQMG

-1179 WTADDG
+1179 WTDEDG
-1185 RDFDTM
+1185 KDFDTM
-1191 TVINGTGLTINNKK
+1191 TVINGTGLTINNEK
-1205 VDDYNVGYG
+1205 VDDYHVGYG
-1214 SGNTNSNFVLMHGGD
+1214 SGNFNSNFVLVHGGD
-1229 NRISGDET
+1229 NTRSGDET

-1244 ICSEENLLTMK
+1244 ICTEENLLAMK

-1260 SFYIDIYGLWYD
+1260 SFYIDIYGFWYG
-1272 SKNKGNIT
+1272 SKNNGNVT

-1290 VSLGTGDNAFK
+1290 VSLGTEDNAYK
-1301 WIVNGGEKVL
+1301 WVVNGGENVL
-1311 TTTLSTNVNAFV
+1311 ATTLSTNVNAFA
-1323 NCSSNSASIRPQYCR
+1323 NYSSNSVSIRTQYCK

-1360 LTLTGVKSGWMDK
+1360 LTLTGVKSGWEDA
-1373 FELCVLPS
+1373 FELYVS
-1381 LVENISSDGASG
+1381 SSVENISSDGASG
-1393 IVTFKSSKNG
+1393 VVTFKSSKNG

-1409 IKTSADWLTAIIS
+1409 IKNSADWLTANIS
-1422 GNEIHYTVRPNKA
+1422 GNEIHYTVRPNEG
-1435 TANRQTRVEVIQ
+1435 TTNRHTWVEVIQ
-1447 DFTNFNVDL
+1447 DFTNFNTGL
-1456 IIKQLGVTE
+1456 TIKQLGVTE

>member
-10 EVINNSNIITVEN
+10 EVINSNNIITVEN
-23 VEDYRTIEEEKN
+23 VEDYRNIEEEKN
-35 SEIESVDDTFI
+35 SEIDSVDDTFI

-59 NENAKNKIYTVHNFS
+59 NKDAKNKIYTVHNFS
-74 AIDDGGTEYPCKYTY
+74 AIDDEGTEYPCNYTY
-89 EYEVDGSVVNSE
+89 EYEVEGSVVNTE

-125 YPNDADIDNPTY
+125 YPNDVDIEEPIY
-137 YMYVYFQNSHLF
+137 YMYIYFQNSHLF
-149 NRYNNNGDVMKIKL
+149 NRYDNNGDETKIKL

-171 TIEFF
+171 TIKFF
-176 PLEMEYVTPFSVRYK
+176 PLEMEYVTPFAVRYK
-191 WDDKNENLKKLFQDE
+191 WNELNNNLKALFEEDDKG
-206 QNNVNIHDVEVYREN
+206 NINPNGNIYDVEIYRET

-291 NEKKNDIYQIIF
+291 NKKKNDIYQIIF

-328 NAKEKK
+328 DANENKFR
-334 LELMKNSKQEE
+334 LMNNSNQEE
-345 LGYFS
+345 LGYNYFS
-350 YDGDEWKHSD
+350 YNKDDWDRSN
-360 QSDLLSY
+360 QSDLLCY
-367 LNFTNEDIRYQKSRL
+367 LNFTNEDIRYQKSKL

-413 MLFSKYVRHFEGEGF
+413 ALFSKYVRHFEDEGF

-436 IVLPASLNLNGIR
+436 IVLPTSLDLNGIR
-449 INREPMV
+449 INREPMIN
-456 DGEIYEEFKDNLENI
+456 GETYEEFKNELEDV

-479 KDKYNSTTSSE
+479 KDKYNSATSSE

-524 PFMMPYKD
+524 PFMMPYED
-532 KDDDG
+532 KDGDNKG
-537 KEKGEIKTFKEIV
+537 KIKTFKEIV
-550 KDWSPIKNEDKN
+550 EDWSPIKNEDK
-562 ENENKDKYVGYGI
+562 NKDKYVGYGI

-631 DSEVTVNE
+631 DSEITVNE
-639 VGTSSE
+639 AGTSSE
-645 YEFSVDKDTITFEQE
+645 YDFRVDKDPITFEQE
-660 GGKVTVNVTSV
+660 GGEVTVNVTSV

-702 ITITAEENNYNRKQ
+702 ITIIAEENNYKRKQ

-735 QEEKAISTVFEANP
+735 QEEKAI
-749 LVFNVEDKGDT
+749 
-760 CEVKVVS
+760 
-767 TYDKVIIKDK
+767 
-777 ECQIEND
+777 
-784 KVLFEY
+784 
-790 VVKNGNIT
+790 
-798 IDGKEYKVINN
+798 
-809 KVTIEYQVIDN
+809 
-820 KVTINSKEYIV
+820 
-831 EEGKI
+831 
-836 TIDGNEYTVKDDKV
+836 
-850 IIDYQVVNDK
+850 
-860 VIIKYTIEHGN
+860 
-871 VIIEGTEYTLEEI
+871 
-884 DYTIDITSA
+884 
-893 DNAKVEWITNIN
+893 
-905 QSSDGFTFDVKANE
+905 
-919 EATKR
+919 
-924 EASITLTQLL
+924 
-934 DSSENSTP
+934 
-942 IEIAISQEA
+942 
-951 KREYTFMFKDG
+951 
-962 NEQYTLTVD
+962 
-971 NKDGVYEVRVISKDS
+971 
-986 KNTRI
+986 
-991 PFTASADTNNVVN
+991 
-1004 NIEIIEVTDGE
+1004 
-1015 VGEFILKIT
+1015 
-1024 CERTDSLSELQD
+1024 
-1036 KITLIQDDSEEEL
+1036 
-1049 TLNVIQEDKPIE
+1049 E

-1071 VAEKDETVPYTATN
+1071 VTEKDEIVPYTATN
-1085 KQYKIVS
+1085 KQYRIIS
-1092 KDNRDN
+1092 KDNKDN
-1098 NIDIILPTNNDII
+1098 NIGIVLPTNNDII

-1150 GKKLTINISQMC
+1150 GNKLTINISQMG

-1179 WTADDG
+1179 WTDEDG
-1185 RDFDTM
+1185 KDFDTM

-1214 SGNTNSNFVLMHGGD
+1214 SGNTNSNFVLVHGGD
-1229 NRISGDET
+1229 NIISGDET

-1244 ICSEENLLTMK
+1244 ICTEENLLTMK

-1260 SFYIDIYGLWYD
+1260 SFYIDIYGIWYK
-1272 SKNKGNIT
+1272 SKNNGNVT

-1290 VSLGTGDNAFK
+1290 VSLGNAFK
-1301 WIVNGGEKVL
+1301 WVVNGGEKVL
-1311 TTTLSTNVNAFV
+1311 TTTLPTNVNAFA
-1323 NCSSNSASIRPQYCR
+1323 NSSEILKLQYCK

-1345 KIGRVTYNIKTKVAY
+1345 KIGRVTYNIKTKATY
-1360 LTLTGVKSGWMDK
+1360 LTLTGVKSGWEDA
-1373 FELCVLPS
+1373 FNLC
-1381 LVENISSDGASG
+1381 ITTDSG
-1393 IVTFKSSKNG
+1393 YNVSFKGGTGVATVKSTRNDLALNWSIKN
-1403 SMLNCT
+1403 SV
-1409 IKTSADWLTAIIS
+1409 DWLTTTIKS
-1422 GNEIHYTVRPNKA
+1422 NEIHYTVSPN
-1435 TANRQTRVEVIQ
+1435 NEIYERQAQLEIVQ
-1447 DFTNFNVDL
+1447 DFTGFNTK
-1456 IIKQLGVTE
+1456 ITISQLGKTE

>member
-23 VEDYRTIEEEKN
+23 VEDYRTIEEEKT
-35 SEIESVDDTFI
+35 SEITSVDDTFI

-59 NENAKNKIYTVHNFS
+59 NKDAKNKIYTVHNFS
-74 AIDDGGTEYPCKYTY
+74 AIDDEGTEYPCNYIY
-89 EYEVDGSVVNSE
+89 EYEVDGDVVNTNT
-101 KNTFSLELSKLF
+101 NTFSLELSKLF

-125 YPNDADIDNPTY
+125 YPNDVDIEEPID
-137 YMYVYFQNSHLF
+137 YMYIYFQNSHLF
-149 NRYNNNGDVMKIKL
+149 NRYNSNGDEMKIKL
-163 YFNCYTLN
+163 YFNCYTN
-171 TIEFF
+171 NSIEFF
-176 PLEMEYVTPFSVRYK
+176 YLEMEYVTPFVVRYK
-191 WDDKNENLKKLFQDE
+191 WDDENENLKKLFQDK
-206 QNNVNIHDVEVYREN
+206 QNNVNIHDVEVYRET

-328 NAKEKK
+328 DANENKFR
-334 LELMKNSKQEE
+334 LMNNSNQEE
-345 LGYFS
+345 LGYNYFS
-350 YDGDEWKHSD
+350 YNKDDWDRSN
-360 QSDLLSY
+360 QSDLLCY
-367 LNFTNEDIRYQKSRL
+367 LNFTNEDIRYQKSKL

-413 MLFSKYVRHFEGEGF
+413 ALFSKYVRHFEDKGF
-428 SALNYNGD
+428 SALNYKGD
-436 IVLPASLNLNGIR
+436 IVLPTSLDLNGIR
-449 INREPMV
+449 INREPMIN
-456 DGEIYEEFKDNLENI
+456 GETYEEFKNELEDV

-524 PFMMPYKD
+524 PFMMPYED
-532 KDDDG
+532 KDG
-537 KEKGEIKTFKEIV
+537 KNKGKIKTFKEIV
-550 KDWSPIKNEDKN
+550 EDWSPIKNEDKN
-562 ENENKDKYVGYGI
+562 ENENEDKNKDKYVGYGI

-631 DSEVTVNE
+631 DSEVTVNDE
-639 VGTSSE
+639 GTSIDYNFE
-645 YEFSVDKDTITFEQE
+645 VTDENNIKVENITFGQS
-660 GGKVTVNVTSV
+660 GGEMTVNVTSY
-671 QKKNGQP
+671 QNKNGQ
-678 DRNLKFVVN
+678 RKNLKFVVN

-692 WCKWEQNGNT
+692 WCKCEQNGNT

-735 QEEKAISTVFEANP
+735 QEEKVISTKFVAEPPSFD
-749 LVFNVEDKGDT
+749 VEDKGGT
-760 CEVKVVS
+760 CEV
-767 TYDKVIIKDK
+767 
-777 ECQIEND
+777 
-784 KVLFEY
+784 
-790 VVKNGNIT
+790 
-798 IDGKEYKVINN
+798 
-809 KVTIEYQVIDN
+809 
-820 KVTINSKEYIV
+820 
-831 EEGKI
+831 
-836 TIDGNEYTVKDDKV
+836 
-850 IIDYQVVNDK
+850 
-860 VIIKYTIEHGN
+860 N
-871 VIIEGTEYTLEEI
+871 VISEYDNGEEI
-884 DYTIDITSA
+884 DYTINITSA

-905 QSSDGFTFDVKANE
+905 QTSGGFTFDVKANE
-919 EATKR
+919 EATERNADISLK
-924 EASITLTQLL
+924 QVL
-934 DSSENSTP
+934 DSSANSK
-942 IEIAISQEA
+942 EIKTIKVKQEA
-951 KREYTFMFKDG
+951 KRIYTF
-962 NEQYTLTVD
+962 E
-971 NKDGVYEVRVISKDS
+971 
-986 KNTRI
+986 
-991 PFTASADTNNVVN
+991 
-1004 NIEIIEVTDGE
+1004 
-1015 VGEFILKIT
+1015 
-1024 CERTDSLSELQD
+1024 
-1036 KITLIQDDSEEEL
+1036 
-1049 TLNVIQEDKPIE
+1049 
-1061 YDFYFEDEPT
+1061 FEDEPT
-1071 VAEKDETVPYTATN
+1071 VTEKDETVPYTATN

-1098 NIDIILPTNNDII
+1098 NIGIILTTNNDII
-1111 ENINITYVNDGIYN
+1111 ENINITYVNNGIYN

-1150 GKKLTINISQMC
+1150 GEKLTINISQMG

-1179 WTADDG
+1179 WTDKDG
-1185 RDFDTM
+1185 KDFDTM

-1214 SGNTNSNFVLMHGGD
+1214 SGNTNSNFVLVHGGD
-1229 NRISGDET
+1229 NKTSGDET

-1244 ICSEENLLTMK
+1244 ICSEENLHTMK

-1260 SFYIDIYGLWYD
+1260 TFYIDIYGLWWG
-1272 SKNKGNIT
+1272 SKNNGNVT

-1290 VSLGTGDNAFK
+1290 VSLGDAFK
-1301 WIVNGGEKVL
+1301 WVVNGGEKVL
-1311 TTTLSTNVNAFV
+1311 TTTLPTNVNAFA
-1323 NCSSNSASIRPQYCR
+1323 NSSSISLKMQYCK

-1345 KIGRVTYNIKTKVAY
+1345 KIGRVTHNIKTKATY
-1360 LTLTGVKSGWMDK
+1360 LTLTGVKSGWEDA
-1373 FELCVLPS
+1373 FELYVS
-1381 LVENISSDGASG
+1381 SSVKNISSDGASDK
-1393 IVTFKSSKNG
+1393 VTFKSSKNG

-1409 IKTSADWLTAIIS
+1409 IKNSADWLTANIS
-1422 GNEIHYTVRPNKA
+1422 GNEIHYTVRPNEE
-1435 TANRQTRVEVIQ
+1435 TTNRQTWVEVIQ
-1447 DFTNFNVDL
+1447 DFTNFNTGL
-1456 IIKQLGVTE
+1456 TIKQLGKIE

>member
-23 VEDYRTIEEEKN
+23 VEDYRNIEEEKN
-35 SEIESVDDTFI
+35 SEIDSVDDTFI

-59 NENAKNKIYTVHNFS
+59 NKDAKNKIYTVHNFS
-74 AIDDGGTEYPCKYTY
+74 AIDDEGTEYPCNYTY
-89 EYEVDGSVVNSE
+89 EYEVDGDVVNTNT
-101 KNTFSLELSKLF
+101 NTFSLELSKLF
-113 LLPTVSIGRVAT
+113 VLPTVSIGRVAT
-125 YPNDADIDNPTY
+125 YPNDVDIDNPTY

-149 NRYNNNGDVMKIKL
+149 NRYYNNGDETEIKL

-176 PLEMEYVTPFSVRYK
+176 PLEMEYVTPFSVRHK
-191 WDDKNENLKKLFQDE
+191 WDELNDNLKALFEEDDKG
-206 QNNVNIHDVEVYREN
+206 NINPNGNIYNVEIYREN

-256 QLMTDYLTDRRK
+256 QLMADYLTDRRA
-268 KSINRI
+268 KSINKI
-274 TDMEK
+274 NDMEK
-279 DVYHPVQWDNEK
+279 DVYHPVQWDTIN
-291 NEKKNDIYQIIF
+291 KKKINDIYQIIF
-303 NLHFREHRYDDWN
+303 NLHFREHRFDDWN
-316 AAPDSYWNGVIF
+316 AAPDSYWNGVI
-328 NAKEKK
+328 NDPTAKENDDK
-334 LELMKNSKQEE
+334 LRLMNNSNEEE
-345 LGYFS
+345 LGFFS
-350 YDGDEWKHSD
+350 YGNDNWKRSD

-367 LNFTNEDIRYQKSRL
+367 LNFTNEDIRYQKSKL

-413 MLFSKYVRHFEGEGF
+413 ALFSKYVRHFEGEGF

-436 IVLPASLNLNGIR
+436 IVLPTSLDLNGIR
-449 INREPMV
+449 INREPMI
-456 DGEIYEEFKDNLENI
+456 GKETYEEFKDDLEDV
-471 RLSSQFVI
+471 RLSSQLVI

-496 WRDNDNG
+496 WRDNDSG
-503 IIPSD
+503 ATPTD

-537 KEKGEIKTFKEIV
+537 KEKGEVKTFKEIV
-550 KDWSPIKNEDKN
+550 DDWRPTE
-562 ENENKDKYVGYGI
+562 EEGKYVGYGI
-575 KRYLKYSYIHLKYQ
+575 KRYMKYSYIHLKYQ

-639 VGTSSE
+639 AGTSSE
-645 YEFSVDKDTITFEQE
+645 YVFSVNGVNEVSVTFEQN
-660 GGKVTVNVTSV
+660 GGKVIINVTSYLD
-671 QKKNGQP
+671 KNGQ
-678 DRNLKFVVN
+678 RKNLKFVVN

-702 ITITAEENNYNRKQ
+702 ITIIAEENNYNRKQ

-727 KQIRINVS
+727 KQIKINVS
-735 QEEKAISTVFEANP
+735 QEEKVIGTKFEVNP
-749 LVFNVEDKGDT
+749 SEFNVEDKGDT
-760 CEVKVVS
+760 CEV
-767 TYDKVIIKDK
+767 
-777 ECQIEND
+777 
-784 KVLFEY
+784 
-790 VVKNGNIT
+790 
-798 IDGKEYKVINN
+798 
-809 KVTIEYQVIDN
+809 
-820 KVTINSKEYIV
+820 
-831 EEGKI
+831 
-836 TIDGNEYTVKDDKV
+836 
-850 IIDYQVVNDK
+850 
-860 VIIKYTIEHGN
+860 N
-871 VIIEGTEYTLEEI
+871 VISEYDNGEEI
-884 DYTIDITSA
+884 DYTITKDETV
-893 DNAKVEWITNIN
+893 DWITNISQTPN
-905 QSSDGFTFDVKANE
+905 GFVFDVKANV

-924 EASITLTQLL
+924 STDILLRQLL
-934 DSSENSTP
+934 NNSENSTP
-942 IEIAISQEA
+942 IEIVISQEA

-962 NEQYTLTVD
+962 NNTLTVD
-971 NKDGVYEVRVISKDS
+971 NEGGVYEVRVISNDG

-1024 CERTDSLSELQD
+1024 CEEADSLSELQD
-1036 KITLIQDDSEEEL
+1036 NITLIQDDSEKEL
-1049 TLNVIQEDKPIE
+1049 TLNVIQKSKPIE

-1071 VAEKDETVPYTATN
+1071 VTEKDETVPYTATN

-1098 NIDIILPTNNDII
+1098 NIGIILPTNNDII
-1111 ENINITYVNDGIYN
+1111 ENINITYVNNGIYN

-1150 GKKLTINISQMC
+1150 GKKLTINISQMG

-1179 WTADDG
+1179 WTDEDG
-1185 RDFDTM
+1185 KDFDTM

-1214 SGNTNSNFVLMHGGD
+1214 SGNTDSNFVLEHGGD

-1244 ICSEENLLTMK
+1244 ICTEENLRAMK

-1272 SKNKGNIT
+1272 SKNNGNVT

-1290 VSLGTGDNAFK
+1290 VSLGMGDNRFK
-1301 WIVNGGEKVL
+1301 WDVEGGIKSL
-1311 TTTLSTNVNAFV
+1311 AKTLSMNVNAFA
-1323 NCSSNSASIRPQYCR
+1323 NSSEKLKAQYCK

-1345 KIGRVTYNIKTKVAY
+1345 KIGRVTYNIKTKATY
-1360 LTLTGVKSGWMDK
+1360 LTLTDGKSGWEDA
-1373 FELCVLPS
+1373 FNLCITPDSVYNVS
-1381 LVENISSDGASG
+1381 
-1393 IVTFKSSKNG
+1393 FKGRTGVATVKSTRNDLALNWSIKN
-1403 SMLNCT
+1403 SV
-1409 IKTSADWLTAIIS
+1409 DWLTTTIKS
-1422 GNEIHYTVRPNKA
+1422 NEIHYTVSPN
-1435 TANRQTRVEVIQ
+1435 NEIYERQARLEIVQ
-1447 DFTNFNVDL
+1447 DFTGFNTK
-1456 IIKQLGVTE
+1456 ITISQLGKTE

>member
-23 VEDYRTIEEEKN
+23 VEDYRTIEEEKKT
-35 SEIESVDDTFI
+35 EIDSVDDTFI
-46 CTFTCKSIDSLNA
+46 CTFTCKNIDNLNT
-59 NENAKNKIYTVHNFS
+59 NKDAKNKIYTVHNFS
-74 AIDDGGTEYPCKYTY
+74 AIDDEGTEYPCNYTY
-89 EYEVDGSVVNSE
+89 EYEVEGSVVNTE

-125 YPNDADIDNPTY
+125 YPNDVDIEEPIY
-137 YMYVYFQNSHLF
+137 YMYIYFQNSHLF
-149 NRYNNNGDVMKIKL
+149 NRYNSNGDEMKIKL

-171 TIEFF
+171 TIAFF

-191 WDDKNENLKKLFQDE
+191 WDELNDNLKALFEKDDE
-206 QNNVNIHDVEVYREN
+206 NNINPNGNIYDVEIYRET

-291 NEKKNDIYQIIF
+291 NRKKNDIYQIIF
-303 NLHFREHRYDDWN
+303 NLHFREHRYNDWN

-328 NAKEKK
+328 DANENKFR
-334 LELMKNSKQEE
+334 LMNNSNQEE
-345 LGYFS
+345 LGYNYFS
-350 YDGDEWKHSD
+350 YNKDDWDRSN
-360 QSDLLSY
+360 QSDLLCY
-367 LNFTNEDIRYQKSRL
+367 LNFTNEDIRYQKSKL

-413 MLFSKYVRHFEGEGF
+413 ALFSKYVRHFEDKGF

-436 IVLPASLNLNGIR
+436 IVLPTSLDLNGIR
-449 INREPMV
+449 INREPMIN
-456 DGEIYEEFKDNLENI
+456 GETYEEFKNELEDV

-496 WRDNDNG
+496 WRDNDSG
-503 IIPSD
+503 VIPSD

-537 KEKGEIKTFKEIV
+537 IKKGEIKTFKEIV
-550 KDWSPIKNEDKN
+550 EDWSPIKNEDKN
-562 ENENKDKYVGYGI
+562 ENENEDKNKDKYVGYGI

-602 TDLYKG
+602 TDLYKK
-608 TDKSIYGIDNTMK
+608 TEESIYSIANTMK

-631 DSEVTVNE
+631 DSEITDNVSLEYIFNVGFDSIIFTTDNKIKIEYIVIDGKITVSGKEYTVKNGEVTINGVKYN
-639 VGTSSE
+639 VVDDRVALE
-645 YEFSVDKDTITFEQE
+645 YEGNKVDFE
-660 GGKVTVNVTSV
+660 VMSY
-671 QKKNGQP
+671 QKKNNKQ
-678 DRNLKFVVN
+678 LMFVVN

-692 WCKWEQNGNT
+692 WCKWERNGNI
-702 ITITAEENNYNRKQ
+702 ITIIAEENNYNRKQ

-735 QEEKAISTVFEANP
+735 QEEKV
-749 LVFNVEDKGDT
+749 
-760 CEVKVVS
+760 
-767 TYDKVIIKDK
+767 
-777 ECQIEND
+777 
-784 KVLFEY
+784 
-790 VVKNGNIT
+790 
-798 IDGKEYKVINN
+798 
-809 KVTIEYQVIDN
+809 
-820 KVTINSKEYIV
+820 
-831 EEGKI
+831 
-836 TIDGNEYTVKDDKV
+836 
-850 IIDYQVVNDK
+850 
-860 VIIKYTIEHGN
+860 
-871 VIIEGTEYTLEEI
+871 
-884 DYTIDITSA
+884 
-893 DNAKVEWITNIN
+893 
-905 QSSDGFTFDVKANE
+905 
-919 EATKR
+919 
-924 EASITLTQLL
+924 
-934 DSSENSTP
+934 
-942 IEIAISQEA
+942 
-951 KREYTFMFKDG
+951 
-962 NEQYTLTVD
+962 
-971 NKDGVYEVRVISKDS
+971 
-986 KNTRI
+986 
-991 PFTASADTNNVVN
+991 
-1004 NIEIIEVTDGE
+1004 
-1015 VGEFILKIT
+1015 
-1024 CERTDSLSELQD
+1024 
-1036 KITLIQDDSEEEL
+1036 
-1049 TLNVIQEDKPIE
+1049 IE

-1071 VAEKDETVPYTATN
+1071 VTEKDETVPYTATN

-1098 NIDIILPTNNDII
+1098 NIGIILPTNNDII
-1111 ENINITYVNDGIYN
+1111 ENINITYVNNGIYN

-1150 GKKLTINISQMC
+1150 GEKLTINISQMG

-1179 WTADDG
+1179 WTDEDG
-1185 RDFDTM
+1185 KDFDTM

-1214 SGNTNSNFVLMHGGD
+1214 SGNTNSNFVLVHGGD
-1229 NRISGDET
+1229 NIISGDET

-1244 ICSEENLLTMK
+1244 ICTEENLLTMK

-1260 SFYIDIYGLWYD
+1260 SFYIDIYGIWYK
-1272 SKNKGNIT
+1272 SKNNGNVT

-1290 VSLGTGDNAFK
+1290 VSLGNAFK
-1301 WIVNGGEKVL
+1301 WVVNGGEKVL
-1311 TTTLSTNVNAFV
+1311 TTTLPTNVNAFA
-1323 NCSSNSASIRPQYCR
+1323 NSSEILKLQYCK

-1345 KIGRVTYNIKTKVAY
+1345 KIGRVTYNIKTKATY
-1360 LTLTGVKSGWMDK
+1360 LTLTGVKSGWEDA
-1373 FELCVLPS
+1373 FELYVRPN
-1381 LVENISSDGASG
+1381 LVEDISSDGASG
-1393 IVTFKSSKNG
+1393 TVTIKSSKNG
-1403 SMLNCT
+1403 LMLNCT
-1409 IKTSADWLTAIIS
+1409 IKKSVDWLTVSIE
-1422 GNEIHYTVRPNKA
+1422 GNEIHYTVRPNEE
-1435 TANRQTRVEVIQ
+1435 TTNRQTQVEVLQ
-1447 DFTNFNVDL
+1447 DFTNFNTDL
-1456 IIKQLGVTE
+1456 TIKQLGVTE

>member
-10 EVINNSNIITVEN
+10 EVINSNNIITVEN
-23 VEDYRTIEEEKN
+23 VEDYRTTEKEKK
-35 SEIESVDDTFI
+35 SEITSVDDTFI
-46 CTFTCKSIDSLNA
+46 CTFTCKNIDSLNA
-59 NENAKNKIYTVHNFS
+59 NKDAKNKIYTVHNFS
-74 AIDDGGTEYPCKYTY
+74 AIDDEGTEYPCNYTY
-89 EYEVDGSVVNSE
+89 EYEVEGSVVNSE

-125 YPNDADIDNPTY
+125 YPNDVDIEEPIY
-137 YMYVYFQNSHLF
+137 YMYIYFQNSHLF
-149 NRYNNNGDVMKIKL
+149 NRYNSNGDEMKIKL

-171 TIEFF
+171 TIAFF
-176 PLEMEYVTPFSVRYK
+176 PLEMEYVTPFSVRHK
-191 WDDKNENLKKLFQDE
+191 WDELNDNLKALFEEDDKG
-206 QNNVNIHDVEVYREN
+206 NINPNGNIYNVEIYREN
-221 PLFGVYDNYIIY
+221 PLFGAYDNYIIY

-256 QLMTDYLTDRRK
+256 QLMADYLTDRRA
-268 KSINRI
+268 KSINKI
-274 TDMEK
+274 NDMEK
-279 DVYHPVQWDNEK
+279 DVYHPVQWDVEHS
-291 NEKKNDIYQIIF
+291 KKINDIYQIIF

-328 NAKEKK
+328 DANENELKLMNGSEK
-334 LELMKNSKQEE
+334 EE

-350 YDGDEWKHSD
+350 YNKDDWDRSN
-360 QSDLLSY
+360 QSDLLCY
-367 LNFTNEDIRYQKSRL
+367 LNFTNEDIRYQKSKL

-413 MLFSKYVRHFEGEGF
+413 ALFSKYVRHFEGEGF

-436 IVLPASLNLNGIR
+436 IVLPTSLDLNGIR
-449 INREPMV
+449 INREPMI
-456 DGEIYEEFKDNLENI
+456 GKETYKEFKDKLEDV
-471 RLSSQFVI
+471 RLSSQLVI
-479 KDKYNSTTSSE
+479 KDRYNSTSSSE

-524 PFMMPYKD
+524 PFMMPYED
-532 KDDDG
+532 KDGDNKG
-537 KEKGEIKTFKEIV
+537 KIKTFKEIV
-550 KDWSPIKNEDKN
+550 EDWSPIKNEDKN
-562 ENENKDKYVGYGI
+562 ENENEDKNKDKYVGYGI

-639 VGTSSE
+639 AGTSSE
-645 YEFSVDKDTITFEQE
+645 YKFSVDKDTITFEQE
-660 GGKVTVNVTSV
+660 GGEVIINVTSYQ
-671 QKKNGQP
+671 QKNDSQK
-678 DRNLKFVVN
+678 NLKFVVN

-692 WCKWEQNGNT
+692 WCKWEQNGNE

-716 GTLILIQEKSN
+716 GTLTLIQEKSN
-727 KQIRINVS
+727 KRIRINVS
-735 QEEKAISTVFEANP
+735 QEEKVIGTKFKANP

-760 CEVKVVS
+760 CEV
-767 TYDKVIIKDK
+767 
-777 ECQIEND
+777 
-784 KVLFEY
+784 
-790 VVKNGNIT
+790 
-798 IDGKEYKVINN
+798 
-809 KVTIEYQVIDN
+809 
-820 KVTINSKEYIV
+820 
-831 EEGKI
+831 
-836 TIDGNEYTVKDDKV
+836 
-850 IIDYQVVNDK
+850 
-860 VIIKYTIEHGN
+860 N
-871 VIIEGTEYTLEEI
+871 VISEYDNGEEI
-884 DYTIDITSA
+884 DYTITKDETV
-893 DNAKVEWITNIN
+893 DWITNISQTPN
-905 QSSDGFTFDVKANE
+905 GFVFDVKENKKE
-919 EATKR
+919 TERSTDILLR
-924 EASITLTQLL
+924 QLL
-934 DSSENSTP
+934 NNRANST
-942 IEIAISQEA
+942 EITITVNQETQ
-951 KREYTFMFKDG
+951 RIYTFMFKDG
-962 NEQYTLTVD
+962 NDTLTVD
-971 NKDGVYEVRVISKDS
+971 NEDDVYEVRVISTDS
-986 KNTRI
+986 KDTRI

-1036 KITLIQDDSEEEL
+1036 NITLIQDDSEKEL
-1049 TLNVIQEDKPIE
+1049 TLNVIQKAKPIA

-1071 VAEKDETVPYTATN
+1071 VTEKDETVPYTATN
-1085 KQYKIVS
+1085 KQYKIIS

-1098 NIDIILPTNNDII
+1098 DIGIILPTNNDII
-1111 ENINITYVNDGIYN
+1111 ENINITYVNSGIYN

-1150 GKKLTINISQMC
+1150 GKKLTINISQMG
-1162 DKTIV
+1162 DKTII

-1179 WTADDG
+1179 WTDEDG
-1185 RDFDTM
+1185 KDFDTM
-1191 TVINGTGLTINNKK
+1191 TVINGTGLTINNEK
-1205 VDDYNVGYG
+1205 VDDYHVGYG
-1214 SGNTNSNFVLMHGGD
+1214 SGNFNSNFVLVHGGD
-1229 NRISGDET
+1229 NTRSGDET

-1244 ICSEENLLTMK
+1244 ICTEENLLAMK

-1260 SFYIDIYGLWYD
+1260 SFYIDIYGFWYG
-1272 SKNKGNIT
+1272 SKNNGNVT

-1290 VSLGTGDNAFK
+1290 VSLGTEDNAYK
-1301 WIVNGGEKVL
+1301 WVVNGGENVL
-1311 TTTLSTNVNAFV
+1311 ATTLSTNVNAFA
-1323 NCSSNSASIRPQYCR
+1323 NYSSNSVSIRTQYCKR
-1338 HYKDSYT
+1338 YKDSYT

-1360 LTLTGVKSGWMDK
+1360 LTLTGVKSGWEDA
-1373 FELCVLPS
+1373 FELYVS
-1381 LVENISSDGASG
+1381 SSVENISSDGASG

-1409 IKTSADWLTAIIS
+1409 IKNSADWLTANIS
-1422 GNEIHYTVRPNKA
+1422 GNEIHYTVRPNEG
-1435 TANRQTRVEVIQ
+1435 TTNRHTWVEVIQ
-1447 DFTNFNVDL
+1447 DFTNFNTGFT
-1456 IIKQLGVTE
+1456 IKQLGVTE

>member
-10 EVINNSNIITVEN
+10 EVINSNNIITVEN

-35 SEIESVDDTFI
+35 SEIDSVDDTFI

-59 NENAKNKIYTVHNFS
+59 NKDAKNKIYTVHNFS
-74 AIDDGGTEYPCKYTY
+74 AIDDEGTEYPCNYAY
-89 EYEVDGSVVNSE
+89 EYEVEGSVVNTE

-125 YPNDADIDNPTY
+125 YPNDVDIEEPID
-137 YMYVYFQNSHLF
+137 YMYIYFQNSHLF
-149 NRYNNNGDVMKIKL
+149 NRYNSNGDEMKIKL
-163 YFNCYTLN
+163 YFNCYTN
-171 TIEFF
+171 NSIEFF
-176 PLEMEYVTPFSVRYK
+176 CLEMEYVTPFVVRYK

-206 QNNVNIHDVEVYREN
+206 QNNVNIHDVEVYRET

-268 KSINRI
+268 KNINRI

-328 NAKEKK
+328 DANENKFR
-334 LELMKNSKQEE
+334 LMNNSNQEE
-345 LGYFS
+345 LGYNYFS
-350 YDGDEWKHSD
+350 YNKDDWDRSN
-360 QSDLLSY
+360 QSDLLCY
-367 LNFTNEDIRYQKSRL
+367 LNFTNEDIRYQKSKL

-413 MLFSKYVRHFEGEGF
+413 ALFSKYVRHFEDEGF

-436 IVLPASLNLNGIR
+436 IVLPTSLDLNGIR
-449 INREPMV
+449 INREPMI
-456 DGEIYEEFKDNLENI
+456 GKETYKEFKDDLEDV
-471 RLSSQFVI
+471 RLSSQLVI
-479 KDKYNSTTSSE
+479 KDRYNSTSSSE

-524 PFMMPYKD
+524 PFMMPYED
-532 KDDDG
+532 KDGDNKG
-537 KEKGEIKTFKEIV
+537 KIKTFKEIV
-550 KDWSPIKNEDKN
+550 EDWNPIKNEDK
-562 ENENKDKYVGYGI
+562 NKDKYVGYGI

-608 TDKSIYGIDNTMK
+608 TDESIYGIDNTMK

-631 DSEVTVNE
+631 DSEITVNDE
-639 VGTSSE
+639 GTSIDYNFE
-645 YEFSVDKDTITFEQE
+645 VTDENNIKVENITFGQS
-660 GGKVTVNVTSV
+660 GGEMTVNVTSYLD
-671 QKKNGQP
+671 KNGQ
-678 DRNLKFVVN
+678 RKNLKFDVN

-702 ITITAEENNYNRKQ
+702 ITIIAEENNYNRKQ
-716 GTLILIQEKSN
+716 GALILIQEKSN
-727 KQIRINVS
+727 KQKKINVS
-735 QEEKAISTVFEANP
+735 QEEKVRRTTFKANP
-749 LVFNVEDKGDT
+749 SEFHVEDKGGT
-760 CEVKVVS
+760 CEV
-767 TYDKVIIKDK
+767 
-777 ECQIEND
+777 
-784 KVLFEY
+784 
-790 VVKNGNIT
+790 
-798 IDGKEYKVINN
+798 
-809 KVTIEYQVIDN
+809 
-820 KVTINSKEYIV
+820 
-831 EEGKI
+831 
-836 TIDGNEYTVKDDKV
+836 
-850 IIDYQVVNDK
+850 
-860 VIIKYTIEHGN
+860 N
-871 VIIEGTEYTLEEI
+871 VISEYDNGEEI
-884 DYTIDITSA
+884 DYTITKDV
-893 DNAKVEWITNIN
+893 DWITNIN
-905 QSSDGFTFDVKANE
+905 QFSGGFTFDVKANE
-919 EATKR
+919 EATDRK
-924 EASITLTQLL
+924 AYIKIKQLT
-934 DSSENSTP
+934 
-942 IEIAISQEA
+942 EI
-951 KREYTFMFKDG
+951 K
-962 NEQYTLTVD
+962 
-971 NKDGVYEVRVISKDS
+971 
-986 KNTRI
+986 
-991 PFTASADTNNVVN
+991 
-1004 NIEIIEVTDGE
+1004 
-1015 VGEFILKIT
+1015 
-1024 CERTDSLSELQD
+1024 
-1036 KITLIQDDSEEEL
+1036 DDSEEEL
-1049 TLNVIQEDKPIE
+1049 TLNVIQKAKPIA

-1071 VAEKDETVPYTATN
+1071 VTEKDETVPYTATN

-1098 NIDIILPTNNDII
+1098 NIGIILPTNNDII
-1111 ENINITYVNDGIYN
+1111 ENINITYVNNGIYN

-1137 VRDASIVLTQETS
+1137 VRDTSIVLTQETS
-1150 GKKLTINISQMC
+1150 GKKLTINISQMG

-1179 WTADDG
+1179 WTDEDG
-1185 RDFDTM
+1185 KDFDTM

-1214 SGNTNSNFVLMHGGD
+1214 SGNTNSNFVLVHGGD
-1229 NRISGDET
+1229 NIISGDET

-1244 ICSEENLLTMK
+1244 ICTEENLLTMK

-1260 SFYIDIYGLWYD
+1260 SFYIDIYGIWYN
-1272 SKNKGNIT
+1272 SKNNGNVT

-1290 VSLGTGDNAFK
+1290 VSLGNAFK
-1301 WIVNGGEKVL
+1301 WVVNGGEKVL
-1311 TTTLSTNVNAFV
+1311 TTTLPTNVNAFA
-1323 NCSSNSASIRPQYCR
+1323 NSSEILKLQYCK

-1345 KIGRVTYNIKTKVAY
+1345 KIGRVTYNIKTKATY
-1360 LTLTGVKSGWMDK
+1360 LTLTGVKSGWEDA
-1373 FELCVLPS
+1373 FELYVRHN
-1381 LVENISSDGASG
+1381 LVESISSDGVSG
-1393 IVTFKSSKNG
+1393 TVTVKSTKNDLA
-1403 SMLNCT
+1403 LNWS
-1409 IKTSADWLTAIIS
+1409 IKNSVDWLTTTIKS
-1422 GNEIHYTVRPNKA
+1422 NEIHYTVSPN
-1435 TANRQTRVEVIQ
+1435 NEIYERQARLEIVQ
-1447 DFTNFNVDL
+1447 DFTGFNTE
-1456 IIKQLGVTE
+1456 ITISQLGKTE

>member
-35 SEIESVDDTFI
+35 SEIDSVDDTFI
-46 CTFTCKSIDSLNA
+46 CTFTCKSINSLNA
-59 NENAKNKIYTVHNFS
+59 NKDAKNKIYTVHNFS
-74 AIDDGGTEYPCKYTY
+74 AIDDEGTEYPCNYTY
-89 EYEVDGSVVNSE
+89 EYEVEGDVINTNT
-101 KNTFSLELSKLF
+101 NTFSLELSKLF
-113 LLPTVSIGRVAT
+113 VLPTVSIGRVAT
-125 YPNDADIDNPTY
+125 YPNDVDIDNPTY

-149 NRYNNNGDVMKIKL
+149 NRYDNNGDETKIKL

-176 PLEMEYVTPFSVRYK
+176 PLEMEYVTPFAVRYK
-191 WDDKNENLKKLFQDE
+191 WDELNDNLKALFEEDDKG
-206 QNNVNIHDVEVYREN
+206 NINPNGNIYNVEIYREN

-256 QLMTDYLTDRRK
+256 QLMTDYLTDRRA
-268 KSINRI
+268 KSINKI
-274 TDMEK
+274 NDMEK

-291 NEKKNDIYQIIF
+291 NEKENDIYQIIF

-328 NAKEKK
+328 DAGKKELK
-334 LELMKNSKQEE
+334 LMNGSEQEE

-350 YDGDEWKHSD
+350 YNKDDWDRSN
-360 QSDLLSY
+360 QSDLLCY
-367 LNFTNEDIRYQKSRL
+367 LNFTNEDIRYQKSKL

-413 MLFSKYVRHFEGEGF
+413 ALFSKYVRHFEGEGF

-436 IVLPASLNLNGIR
+436 IVLPTSLDLNGIR

-456 DGEIYEEFKDNLENI
+456 DGETYEEFKDNLEDV

-524 PFMMPYKD
+524 PFMMPYED
-532 KDDDG
+532 KDGDNKG
-537 KEKGEIKTFKEIV
+537 KIKTFKEIV
-550 KDWSPIKNEDKN
+550 EDWSPIKKEN
-562 ENENKDKYVGYGI
+562 ENEDRYVGYGI

-589 YDTVDKRH
+589 YDETDKRH

-602 TDLYKG
+602 SDLYKG
-608 TDKSIYGIDNTMK
+608 TDESIYGIDNTMK

-631 DSEVTVNE
+631 DSKLTDTVLIEYIFNVGFDSIIFTADNKIKIEYIVIDGKITVSGKEYTVENGEVTINGVKYT
-639 VGTSSE
+639 VVDDRVTLE
-645 YEFSVDKDTITFEQE
+645 YEGNKVDFE
-660 GGKVTVNVTSV
+660 VMSY
-671 QKKNGQP
+671 QKKNNKQ
-678 DRNLKFVVN
+678 LMFVVN

-702 ITITAEENNYNRKQ
+702 ITIIAEENNYNRKQ

-735 QEEKAISTVFEANP
+735 QEEKAIGTIFEANP

-760 CEVKVVS
+760 CEV
-767 TYDKVIIKDK
+767 
-777 ECQIEND
+777 
-784 KVLFEY
+784 
-790 VVKNGNIT
+790 
-798 IDGKEYKVINN
+798 
-809 KVTIEYQVIDN
+809 
-820 KVTINSKEYIV
+820 
-831 EEGKI
+831 
-836 TIDGNEYTVKDDKV
+836 
-850 IIDYQVVNDK
+850 
-860 VIIKYTIEHGN
+860 N
-871 VIIEGTEYTLEEI
+871 VISEYDNGEEI
-884 DYTIDITSA
+884 DYTITKDETV
-893 DNAKVEWITNIN
+893 DWITNISQTPN
-905 QSSDGFTFDVKANE
+905 GFVFDVKENE
-919 EATKR
+919 KETER
-924 EASITLTQLL
+924 STDILLRQLL
-934 DSSENSTP
+934 NNRADPT
-942 IEIAISQEA
+942 EIKKITVNQEGQR
-951 KREYTFMFKDG
+951 KYTFMFKDK
-962 NEQYTLTVD
+962 NDTLTVD
-971 NKDGVYEVRVISKDS
+971 NEGGVYEVRVISKDS
-986 KNTRI
+986 KDTRI

-1015 VGEFILKIT
+1015 VGEFILKLT
-1024 CERTDSLSELQD
+1024 CSETSSLEELRDSIVLTQSE
-1036 KITLIQDDSEEEL
+1036 SEMEL
-1049 TLNVIQEDKPIE
+1049 TLNVIQESKTIE
-1061 YDFYFEDEPT
+1061 YNFYFEDEPT
-1071 VAEKDETVPYTATN
+1071 VTEKDETVSYTATN
-1085 KQYKIVS
+1085 KQYRIVS
-1092 KDNRDN
+1092 KDNRGN
-1098 NIDIILPTNNDII
+1098 YVGIILPNNNNIINNINASQINNDAY
-1111 ENINITYVNDGIYN
+1111 E
-1125 LSFDITQNDDVD
+1125 LSFDITQNDDID
-1137 VRDASIVLTQETS
+1137 MRETSLVLTQEVS
-1150 GKKLTINISQMC
+1150 GKKLTINIIQMG

-1167 LPDFDNLILRYN
+1167 LPDFNNLILRYN
-1179 WTADDG
+1179 WTNDDG

-1214 SGNTNSNFVLMHGGD
+1214 SGNVDKNFVLVHGGD
-1229 NRISGDET
+1229 NIKSGDET

-1244 ICSEENLLTMK
+1244 ICTEENLLTMK
-1255 TNGVK
+1255 ANGVK
-1260 SFYIDIYGLWYD
+1260 SFYIDIYGFWYG
-1272 SKNKGNIT
+1272 SKNNGNVT

-1290 VSLGTGDNAFK
+1290 VSLGTGDSAYE
-1301 WIVNGGEKVL
+1301 WVVVGGENVL
-1311 TTTLSTNVNAFV
+1311 TTSLPTNVNAFA
-1323 NCSSNSASIRPQYCR
+1323 NCSVSSIGIKAQYSK

-1345 KIGRVTYNIKTKVAY
+1345 KIGRVTYNINAKTAY
-1360 LTLTGVKSGWMDK
+1360 LTLAGVKSGWDDAI
-1373 FELCVLPS
+1373 ELYLS
-1381 LVENISSDGASG
+1381 SNSVENISSDGASG
-1393 IVTFKSSKNG
+1393 TVTFTSSKNG

-1409 IKTSADWLTAIIS
+1409 IKNSADWLTTTIS
-1422 GNEIHYTVRPNKA
+1422 GNEIHYTVRSNEE
-1435 TANRQTRVEVIQ
+1435 TTNRQTWVELIQ
-1447 DFTNFNVDL
+1447 DFTNFNDGL
-1456 IIKQLGVTE
+1456 TIKQLGATE

>member
-23 VEDYRTIEEEKN
+23 VEDYRTTEEEKKT
-35 SEIESVDDTFI
+35 EITSVDDTFI
-46 CTFTCKSIDSLNA
+46 CTFTCQSIKSLNA
-59 NENAKNKIYTVHNFS
+59 DEKAKNKIYTVHNFS
-74 AIDDGGTEYPCKYTY
+74 AIDDEGIEYPCNYTY
-89 EYEVDGSVVNSE
+89 EYEVDGSVVNTE

-125 YPNDADIDNPTY
+125 YPNDVDIEEPIY
-137 YMYVYFQNSHLF
+137 YMYIYFQNSHLF
-149 NRYNNNGDVMKIKL
+149 NRYNSNGDETKIKL

-221 PLFGVYDNYIIY
+221 PLFGRYDNYIIY
-233 NNSPVCSINLPL
+233 NNTPVCSINLPL

-291 NEKKNDIYQIIF
+291 NKKKNDIYQIIF

-328 NAKEKK
+328 DANENKFR
-334 LELMKNSKQEE
+334 LMNNSNQEE
-345 LGYFS
+345 LGYNYFS
-350 YDGDEWKHSD
+350 YNKDDWDRSN
-360 QSDLLSY
+360 QSDLLCY
-367 LNFTNEDIRYQKSRL
+367 LNFTNEDIRYQKSKL

-413 MLFSKYVRHFEGEGF
+413 MLFSKYVRHYEGEGF

-436 IVLPASLNLNGIR
+436 IVLPTSLDLNGIR

-456 DGEIYEEFKDNLENI
+456 DGETYEEFKDNLEDV
-471 RLSSQFVI
+471 RLSSQLVI

-503 IIPSD
+503 VIPSD

-524 PFMMPYKD
+524 PFMMPYED
-532 KDDDG
+532 KDGDNKG
-537 KEKGEIKTFKEIV
+537 KIKTFKEIV
-550 KDWSPIKNEDKN
+550 EDWSPIKKEN
-562 ENENKDKYVGYGI
+562 ENEDRYVGYGI

-589 YDTVDKRH
+589 YDETDKRH

-602 TDLYKG
+602 SDLYKG
-608 TDKSIYGIDNTMK
+608 TDESIYGIDNTMK

-631 DSEVTVNE
+631 DSKLTDTVLIEYIFNVGFDSIIFTADNKIKIEYIVIDGKITVSGKEYTVKNGEVTINGVKHT
-639 VGTSSE
+639 VVDDRVALE
-645 YEFSVDKDTITFEQE
+645 YEGNKVDFE
-660 GGKVTVNVTSV
+660 VMSY
-671 QKKNGQP
+671 QKKNNKQ
-678 DRNLKFVVN
+678 LMFVVN

-702 ITITAEENNYNRKQ
+702 ITIIAEENNYNRKQ
-716 GTLILIQEKSN
+716 GALILIQEKSN

-735 QEEKAISTVFEANP
+735 QEEKVRRTRFEANP
-749 LVFNVEDKGDT
+749 QEFNNVEDKGGT
-760 CEVKVVS
+760 CEV
-767 TYDKVIIKDK
+767 
-777 ECQIEND
+777 
-784 KVLFEY
+784 
-790 VVKNGNIT
+790 
-798 IDGKEYKVINN
+798 
-809 KVTIEYQVIDN
+809 
-820 KVTINSKEYIV
+820 
-831 EEGKI
+831 
-836 TIDGNEYTVKDDKV
+836 
-850 IIDYQVVNDK
+850 
-860 VIIKYTIEHGN
+860 N
-871 VIIEGTEYTLEEI
+871 VISEYDNGEEI
-884 DYTIDITSA
+884 DYTITKKDETV
-893 DNAKVEWITNIN
+893 DWITNIS
-905 QSSDGFTFDVKANE
+905 QTPDGFVFDVKENE
-919 EATKR
+919 KGTVRSTKI
-924 EASITLTQLL
+924 SLTQLL
-934 DSSENSTP
+934 NNSENSTP

-951 KREYTFMFKDG
+951 KREYTFKFKDG

-971 NKDGVYEVRVISKDS
+971 NEGGVYDEVSVISKDS
-986 KNTRI
+986 KGTPI
-991 PFTASADTNNVVN
+991 HFTALADTNNVVN
-1004 NIEIIEVTDGE
+1004 NIEITDGK

-1049 TLNVIQEDKPIE
+1049 TLNVIQKAKPIA

-1071 VAEKDETVPYTATN
+1071 VTEKDETVPYTATN

-1098 NIDIILPTNNDII
+1098 NIGIILPTNNDII

-1137 VRDASIVLTQETS
+1137 VRDVSIVLTQETS
-1150 GKKLTINISQMC
+1150 GKKLTINISQMG

-1179 WTADDG
+1179 WTDEDG
-1185 RDFDTM
+1185 NDFDTM

-1214 SGNTNSNFVLMHGGD
+1214 SGNTDSNFVLVHGGD
-1229 NRISGDET
+1229 NRRSGDET

-1244 ICSEENLLTMK
+1244 ICTEENLRAMK
-1255 TNGVK
+1255 ANGVK

-1272 SKNKGNIT
+1272 SKNNGNVT

-1290 VSLGTGDNAFK
+1290 VSLGMGDNRFK
-1301 WIVNGGEKVL
+1301 WDVEGGIKSL
-1311 TTTLSTNVNAFV
+1311 AKTLSMNVNAFA
-1323 NCSSNSASIRPQYCR
+1323 NSSVSLKKQYSK
-1338 HYKDSYT
+1338 HYKESYT
-1345 KIGRVTYNIKTKVAY
+1345 WIGRVTYNIRTKAAY
-1360 LTLTGVKSGWMDK
+1360 LTLTDGKSGWEDA
-1373 FELCVLPS
+1373 FNLCITPV
-1381 LVENISSDGASG
+1381 SDYNVS
-1393 IVTFKSSKNG
+1393 FKGGTGVATVKSTRNDLALNWSIKN
-1403 SMLNCT
+1403 SV
-1409 IKTSADWLTAIIS
+1409 DWLTTTIKS
-1422 GNEIHYTVRPNKA
+1422 NEIHYTVSPN
-1435 TANRQTRVEVIQ
+1435 NEIYERQARLEIVQ
-1447 DFTNFNVDL
+1447 DFTGFNTE
-1456 IIKQLGVTE
+1456 ITISQLGKTE

>member
-23 VEDYRTIEEEKN
+23 VEDYRTIEEEKK
-35 SEIESVDDTFI
+35 SEIDSVDDTFI
-46 CTFTCKSIDSLNA
+46 CTFTCKNIDSLNA
-59 NENAKNKIYTVHNFS
+59 NKDAKNKIYTVHNFS
-74 AIDDGGTEYPCKYTY
+74 AIDDEGTEYPCNYTY
-89 EYEVDGSVVNSE
+89 EYKVEGSVVNSE

-125 YPNDADIDNPTY
+125 YPNDVDIEEPIY
-137 YMYVYFQNSHLF
+137 YMYIYFQNSHLF
-149 NRYNNNGDVMKIKL
+149 NRYNSNGDEMKIKL

-171 TIEFF
+171 TIAFF

-191 WDDKNENLKKLFQDE
+191 WDELNDNLKALFEKDDE
-206 QNNVNIHDVEVYREN
+206 NHINPNGNIYNVEIYREN

-256 QLMTDYLTDRRK
+256 QLMADYLTDRRA
-268 KSINRI
+268 KSINKI
-274 TDMEK
+274 NDMEK
-279 DVYHPVQWDNEK
+279 DVYHPVQWDTIN
-291 NEKKNDIYQIIF
+291 KKKINDIYQIIF
-303 NLHFREHRYDDWN
+303 NLHFREHRFDDWN
-316 AAPDSYWNGVIF
+316 AAPDSYWNGVI
-328 NAKEKK
+328 NDPTAKENDDK
-334 LELMKNSKQEE
+334 LRLMNNSNEEE
-345 LGYFS
+345 LGFFS
-350 YDGDEWKHSD
+350 YGNDNWKRSD

-367 LNFTNEDIRYQKSRL
+367 LNFTNEDIRYQKSKL

-413 MLFSKYVRHFEGEGF
+413 ALFSKYVRHFEGEGF

-436 IVLPASLNLNGIR
+436 IVLPTSLDLNGIR
-449 INREPMV
+449 INREPMI
-456 DGEIYEEFKDNLENI
+456 GKETYEEFKDDLEDV
-471 RLSSQFVI
+471 RLSSQLVI

-496 WRDNDNG
+496 WRDNDSG
-503 IIPSD
+503 ATPTD

-537 KEKGEIKTFKEIV
+537 KEKGEVKTFKEIV
-550 KDWSPIKNEDKN
+550 GDWRPTE
-562 ENENKDKYVGYGI
+562 EEGKYVGYGI

-631 DSEVTVNE
+631 DSEISVNDA
-639 VGTSSE
+639 GTSSE
-645 YEFSVDKDTITFEQE
+645 YIFSVDNKNVTFEQI
-660 GGKVTVNVTSV
+660 GGEVVIKVTSYQ
-671 QKKNGQP
+671 QKNDSQK
-678 DRNLKFVVN
+678 NLKFVVN

-727 KQIRINVS
+727 KQIKINIS
-735 QEEKAISTVFEANP
+735 QEEKVISTVFDANP
-749 LVFNVEDKGDT
+749 SGFNVEDKGDT
-760 CEVKVVS
+760 CEVKVIS
-767 TYDKVIIKDK
+767 EYD
-777 ECQIEND
+777 
-784 KVLFEY
+784 
-790 VVKNGNIT
+790 NG
-798 IDGKEYKVINN
+798 
-809 KVTIEYQVIDN
+809 
-820 KVTINSKEYIV
+820 
-831 EEGKI
+831 
-836 TIDGNEYTVKDDKV
+836 
-850 IIDYQVVNDK
+850 
-860 VIIKYTIEHGN
+860 
-871 VIIEGTEYTLEEI
+871 EEI
-884 DYTIDITSA
+884 DYTITKDV
-893 DNAKVEWITNIN
+893 DWITNIS
-905 QSSDGFTFDVKANE
+905 QTPDGFVFDVKANE
-919 EATKR
+919 EATERNTKI
-924 EASITLTQLL
+924 SLTQLL
-934 DSSENSTP
+934 NNSENSTP
-942 IEIAISQEA
+942 IEIVISQEA
-951 KREYTFMFKDG
+951 KREHTFMFKDG
-962 NEQYTLTVD
+962 NDTLTVD
-971 NKDGVYEVRVISKDS
+971 NEGGVYEVRVISKDS
-986 KNTRI
+986 KDTRI

-1036 KITLIQDDSEEEL
+1036 NITLIQDDSEKEL
-1049 TLNVIQEDKPIE
+1049 TLNVIQKAKPIK

-1071 VAEKDETVPYTATN
+1071 VTEKDETVPYTATN
-1085 KQYKIVS
+1085 KQYKIIS

-1098 NIDIILPTNNDII
+1098 DIGIILPTNNDII
-1111 ENINITYVNDGIYN
+1111 ENINITYVNSGIYN

-1150 GKKLTINISQMC
+1150 GNKLTINISQMG

-1179 WTADDG
+1179 WTVDDG

-1214 SGNTNSNFVLMHGGD
+1214 SGNTLRNFVLVHGGD
-1229 NRISGDET
+1229 NITSGDET
-1237 CLIRMGD
+1237 CLIRMGN

-1255 TNGVK
+1255 TNGIK
-1260 SFYIDIYGLWYD
+1260 SFYIDIYGFWCG
-1272 SKNKGNIT
+1272 SKNNGNVT

-1301 WIVNGGEKVL
+1301 WVVNGGKNVL
-1311 TTTLSTNVNAFV
+1311 TTTLPTNVNAFA
-1323 NCSSNSASIRPQYCR
+1323 NYSLSSANIRTQYCK

-1345 KIGRVTYNIKTKVAY
+1345 KIGRVTYNIKTKAAY
-1360 LTLTGVKSGWMDK
+1360 LTLTGVKSGWEDA
-1373 FELCVLPS
+1373 FELYVSPD

-1393 IVTFKSSKNG
+1393 TVTIKSSKNG

-1409 IKTSADWLTAIIS
+1409 IKNSADWLTANIS
-1422 GNEIHYTVRPNKA
+1422 GNEIHYTVRPNEG
-1435 TANRQTRVEVIQ
+1435 TTNRHTWVEVIQ
-1447 DFTNFNVDL
+1447 DFTNFNTVL
-1456 IIKQLGVTE
+1456 TIKQLGVTE

>member
-23 VEDYRTIEEEKN
+23 VEDYRTTEEEKKT
-35 SEIESVDDTFI
+35 EITSVDDTFI
-46 CTFTCKSIDSLNA
+46 CTFTCKSINSLNA
-59 NENAKNKIYTVHNFS
+59 NKDAKNKIYTVHNFS
-74 AIDDGGTEYPCKYTY
+74 AIDDEGTEYPCNYTY
-89 EYEVDGSVVNSE
+89 EYEVEGDVINTNT
-101 KNTFSLELSKLF
+101 NTFSLELSKLF
-113 LLPTVSIGRVAT
+113 VLPTVSIGRVAT
-125 YPNDADIDNPTY
+125 YPNDVDIDNPTY

-149 NRYNNNGDVMKIKL
+149 NRYDNNGDETKIKL

-176 PLEMEYVTPFSVRYK
+176 PLEMEYVTPFAVRYK
-191 WDDKNENLKKLFQDE
+191 WDELNDNLKALFEEDDKG
-206 QNNVNIHDVEVYREN
+206 NINPNGNIYNVEIYREN

-245 GIKFRTDLQKE
+245 GIKFRTVLQKE
-256 QLMTDYLTDRRK
+256 QLMADYLTDMRA
-268 KSINRI
+268 KSINKI
-274 TDMEK
+274 NDMEK

-328 NAKEKK
+328 DDGKKELK
-334 LELMKNSKQEE
+334 LMNGSEQEE

-350 YDGDEWKHSD
+350 YNKDDWDRSN
-360 QSDLLSY
+360 QSDLLCY
-367 LNFTNEDIRYQKSRL
+367 LNFTNEDIRYQKSKL

-413 MLFSKYVRHFEGEGF
+413 ALFSKYVRHFEGEGF

-436 IVLPASLNLNGIR
+436 IVLSTSLDLNGIR
-449 INREPMV
+449 INREPMY
-456 DGEIYEEFKDNLENI
+456 DSGIYNEYKDDLEDV
-471 RLSSQFVI
+471 RLSSQLVI
-479 KDKYNSTTSSE
+479 KDRYNSTSSSE

-524 PFMMPYKD
+524 PFMMPYED
-532 KDDDG
+532 KDDNNKG
-537 KEKGEIKTFKEIV
+537 KIKTFKEIV
-550 KDWSPIKNEDKN
+550 EDWNPIKNED
-562 ENENKDKYVGYGI
+562 ENEDKNKDKYVGYGI

-589 YDTVDKRH
+589 YDETDKRH

-631 DSEVTVNE
+631 DSEITDNE
-639 VGTSSE
+639 AGTSSE

-660 GGKVTVNVTSV
+660 GGEVIINVTSYQ
-671 QKKNGQP
+671 QKNDSQK
-678 DRNLKFVVN
+678 NLKFVVN

-692 WCKWEQNGNT
+692 WCKWEQNGNI
-702 ITITAEENNYNRKQ
+702 ITIIAEENNYNRKQ

-727 KQIRINVS
+727 KQIKINVS
-735 QEEKAISTVFEANP
+735 QEEKVIGTKFKANP

-760 CEVKVVS
+760 CEV
-767 TYDKVIIKDK
+767 
-777 ECQIEND
+777 
-784 KVLFEY
+784 
-790 VVKNGNIT
+790 
-798 IDGKEYKVINN
+798 
-809 KVTIEYQVIDN
+809 
-820 KVTINSKEYIV
+820 
-831 EEGKI
+831 
-836 TIDGNEYTVKDDKV
+836 
-850 IIDYQVVNDK
+850 
-860 VIIKYTIEHGN
+860 N
-871 VIIEGTEYTLEEI
+871 VISEYDNGEEI
-884 DYTIDITSA
+884 DYTITKDEA
-893 DNAKVEWITNIN
+893 VDWITNIS
-905 QSSDGFTFDVKANE
+905 QTPDGFVFDVKANE
-919 EATKR
+919 EATERNTKI
-924 EASITLTQLL
+924 SLTQLL

-942 IEIAISQEA
+942 IEIVISQEA

-962 NEQYTLTVD
+962 NNTLTVD
-971 NKDGVYEVRVISKDS
+971 NEGGVYEVRVISNDG

-991 PFTASADTNNVVN
+991 PFSASADTNNVVN

-1024 CERTDSLSELQD
+1024 CEGTDSFSELQD
-1036 KITLIQDDSEEEL
+1036 NITLIQDDTEKEL
-1049 TLNVIQEDKPIE
+1049 TLNVIQKDKPIE

-1071 VAEKDETVPYTATN
+1071 VTEKGETVPYTATN
-1085 KQYKIVS
+1085 KQYRIVS
-1092 KDNRDN
+1092 KDNRGN
-1098 NIDIILPTNNDII
+1098 YVGIILPNNNNIINNINASQINNDAY
-1111 ENINITYVNDGIYN
+1111 E
-1125 LSFDITQNDDVD
+1125 LSFDITQNDDID
-1137 VRDASIVLTQETS
+1137 MRETSLVLTQEVS
-1150 GKKLTINISQMC
+1150 GKKLTINIIQMG

-1179 WTADDG
+1179 WTDEDG
-1185 RDFDTM
+1185 KDFDTM

-1214 SGNTNSNFVLMHGGD
+1214 SGNTNSNFVLVHGGD
-1229 NRISGDET
+1229 NTGSGDET

-1260 SFYIDIYGLWYD
+1260 LFYIDIYGLWYW
-1272 SKNKGNIT
+1272 SKKNGNVT

-1290 VSLGTGDNAFK
+1290 VSLGTGDSAYE
-1301 WIVNGGEKVL
+1301 WVVVGGENVL
-1311 TTTLSTNVNAFV
+1311 TTSLPTNVNAFA
-1323 NCSSNSASIRPQYCR
+1323 NCSVSSMGIKAQYSKR
-1338 HYKDSYT
+1338 YKDSYT
-1345 KIGRVTYNIKTKVAY
+1345 KIGRVTYNINAKTAY
-1360 LTLTGVKSGWMDK
+1360 LTLAGVKSGWDDAI
-1373 FELCVLPS
+1373 ELYVS
-1381 LVENISSDGASG
+1381 SNSVENISSDGASG
-1393 IVTFKSSKNG
+1393 IVTFTSSKNG

-1409 IKTSADWLTAIIS
+1409 IKNSADWLTTTIS
-1422 GNEIHYTVRPNKA
+1422 GNEIHYTVRPNEE
-1435 TANRQTRVEVIQ
+1435 TTNRQTWVELIQ
-1447 DFTNFNVDL
+1447 DFTNFNDGL
-1456 IIKQLGVTE
+1456 TIKQLGATE